1 MKSVRKFHSTKIK
14 QSMKFGNL
22 IKCAAWTAALAS
34 VFACAK
40 EVGPGY
46 EEGLP
51 VTSLKMSISAPGQ
64 DKIDISTKATEAVE
78 SAVEQIAIFF
88 YKANDAEAMP
98 IVSEITPT
106 FNSNDG
112 SNYKYD
118 IVIPAADL
126 EEMRSGKWYMYAVAN
141 YGKGFFPVDL
151 NALKGLTRT
160 AFLNYCITKQNNALD
175 ILETSVLMSGKYCA
189 AGKTYDQCDG
199 SLDIKP
205 GENILDG
212 IIRLRRSVA
221 KITFEFVNGSHTI
234 AGTTTT
240 AHVTFKPE
248 SYGLYEYSRSCT
260 LIERDWKD
268 DIEYKGDLSVSEE
281 NRFHNGSDFPVTG
294 NKFEFYMPENA
305 QTGNVK
311 GNPTGGWTY
320 FNREERN
327 SDGVE
332 DPTQEQY
339 NTFKYAPKHGT
350 FVAVKGTISIPE
362 ENYSGDVTYY
372 IHLGNFRKL
381 TEDFTVRRNYH
392 YTYTITVNGVDKII
406 AEAKAEDSSEI
417 QPGAEGN
424 ITHTTDAYLDVRLD
438 SHYETVLLKVEAN
451 VDAGTYA
458 VRVNSPYS
466 KNILVKSTDSDADFE
481 AKKKDLDYGWIR
493 FGKPATTTAAGNKAY
508 RSYPGYA
515 NTTDVFGLISDL
527 QSTSTTKTYWSKDT
541 YEGKTYYYTIAYV
554 NEYYYEDKMP
564 TDDAGKTAELK
575 KFINAD
581 DRTMSVILGPN
592 VFESKD
598 GHSTYTDLTHGFFN
612 ISQRS
617 IKTFYDLSV
626 ENPFGIE
633 QIEETGATKNYKI
646 NYSLGDWNN
655 YDKDKSDTD
664 NGYLNIPDRFT
675 NGSSSWNSYISNG
688 FYQSVALSK
697 DYAVYQ
703 CLSRNRD
710 ENGNGTIDASE
721 VKWYL
726 PAVNQCT
733 YYWFGMNS
741 LPEDAR
747 ITLED
752 RKENSYWSSTK
763 AHAKWWAAEGS
774 AYGPNDNTENKVR
787 CVRSLK
793 TYNDPATD
801 VSVYDETNRVVTMKG
816 MDEKSV
822 RAAGTVTGEY
832 ASHYR
837 GSEFDILPSSFQI
850 AERNLQ
856 RRDTLGTTGTEY
868 ATEVKFTND
877 DMKNPNKTSC
887 VSYSEA
893 TDGSDKGKW
902 RVPNEKELTVI
913 LKWLRDDDS
922 DTAVASLNKVASRTL
937 YKRHPQGS
945 NINMV
950 YYILKSATKDE
961 NTRRYP
967 LIITTGDGI
976 TTDFRVRCVRD
987 VVK

>member
-1 MKSVRKFHSTKIK
+1 
-14 QSMKFGNL
+14 MKFGNL
-22 IKCAAWTAALAS
+22 IKCAAWIAALAS

-51 VTSLKMSISAPGQ
+51 VTSIKMSISAPGQ
-64 DKIDISTKATEAVE
+64 DKVDISTKATEAVE

-88 YKANDAEAMP
+88 YKANDANAMP

-106 FNSNDG
+106 FASNVG
-112 SNYKYD
+112 SNYQYN
-118 IVIPAADL
+118 IVIPATDL

-141 YGKGFFPVDL
+141 YGKGFFPVDI
-151 NALKGLTRT
+151 NALKGLNRSE
-160 AFLNYCITKQNNALD
+160 FLDYCITKQNNALD
-175 ILETSVLMSGKYCA
+175 ILETSVLMSGKYCS

-205 GENILDG
+205 GENKLDG

-221 KITFEFVNGSHTI
+221 KITFKFVNGSHTI

-240 AHVTFKPE
+240 ANVTFKPE

-260 LIERDWKD
+260 LMERDWND
-268 DIEYKGDLSVSEE
+268 DIAYMGDLSVSEE

-294 NKFEFYMPENA
+294 SQFAFYMPENA
-305 QTGNVK
+305 QTRNVK
-311 GNPTGGWTY
+311 GTPDKGWTY

-332 DPTQEQY
+332 NPTQEQY

-372 IHLGNFRKL
+372 IHLGNFKRSAD
-381 TEDFTVRRNYH
+381 DFTVRRNYH
-392 YTYTITVNGVDKII
+392 YTYTITVNGVDNII

-438 SHYETVLLKVEAN
+438 SHYETVLLKVKAD

-458 VRVNSPYS
+458 IRVNSPYS
-466 KNILVKSTDSDADFE
+466 KNVMVKSTDDPADFE

-493 FGKPATTTAAGNKAY
+493 FGKPAANKGY
-508 RSYPGYA
+508 RSYPGVS
-515 NTTDVFGLISDL
+515 NTTDVFGLIADL
-527 QSTSTTKTYWSKDT
+527 QSANTTKTYWSKDT
-541 YEGKTYYYTIAYV
+541 YNGEAYYYTIAYV
-554 NEYYYEDKMP
+554 NEYYYEDKMNNAADK
-564 TDDAGKTAELK
+564 TDELK

-626 ENPFGIE
+626 VNPFGIE
-633 QIEETGATKNYKI
+633 QIEETAAT
-646 NYSLGDWNN
+646 NN
-655 YDKDKSDTD
+655 YGGTGTNSD
-664 NGYLNIPDRFT
+664 NGYANNPKFSTSTSSLVTSNKWSTYVT
-675 NGSSSWNSYISNG
+675 NGFNG
-688 FYQSVALSK
+688 NVKMGNDA
-697 DYAVYQ
+697 AEYQ
-703 CLSRNRD
+703 CLLRNRD
-710 ENGNGTIDASE
+710 ENGNGRIDASE
-721 VKWYL
+721 IKWYL

-747 ITLED
+747 IKLED
-752 RKENSYWSSTK
+752 RVENSYWNSTK

-774 AYGPNDNTENKVR
+774 AYGPNESSENKVR

-793 TYNDPATD
+793 TYDAAATD
-801 VSVYDETNRVVTMKG
+801 VSVYDPKNRVVTMKG

-945 NINMV
+945 STNMV
-950 YYILKSATKDE
+950 YYILKSATRDE

>member
-1 MKSVRKFHSTKIK
+1 
-14 QSMKFGNL
+14 MKFGNL

-51 VTSLKMSISAPGQ
+51 VTSIKMSISAPGQ
-64 DKIDISTKATEAVE
+64 DKIDISTKASEAVE
-78 SAVEQIAIFF
+78 STVEQIAIFF

-106 FNSNDG
+106 FNSNEG

-141 YGKGFFPVDL
+141 YGKGFFPVDI
-151 NALKGLTRT
+151 NALKGLTRSQ
-160 AFLNYCITKQNNALD
+160 FLDYCITKKNNALD

-205 GENILDG
+205 GVNKLDG

-221 KITFEFVNGSHTI
+221 KITFKFVNGSHPI
-234 AGTTTT
+234 AGTTNT

-260 LIERDWKD
+260 LVERDWKD
-268 DIEYKGDLSVSEE
+268 DIEYKGDLNVTEE
-281 NRFHNGSDFPVTG
+281 NRFHNGSDFQITG
-294 NKFEFYMPENA
+294 SQFEFYMPENA
-305 QTGNVK
+305 QTRNVK
-311 GNPTGGWTY
+311 GDPTGGWTY

-332 DPTQEQY
+332 DPTHEQY

-372 IHLGNFRKL
+372 IHLGNFRTL
-381 TEDFTVRRNYH
+381 TKDFTVRRNYH

-458 VRVNSPYS
+458 VRINSPYS
-466 KNILVKSTDSDADFE
+466 HNVMVKSTDSAADFE
-481 AKKKDLDYGWIR
+481 AKKKNLDYGWIR
-493 FGKPATTTAAGNKAY
+493 FGKPATTPAAGNKAY
-508 RSYPGYA
+508 RSYPGKD
-515 NTTDVFGLISDL
+515 NTADVFDLISDL

-554 NEYYYEDKMP
+554 NEYYYEDKMNAVGA
-564 TDDAGKTAELK
+564 DKTAVLK
-575 KFINAD
+575 QFINAD

-598 GHSTYTDLTHGFFN
+598 GHNTYTDLTHGFFN

-626 ENPFGIE
+626 ANPFGIE
-633 QIEETGATKNYKI
+633 QIEETAATKNYKI

>member
-51 VTSLKMSISAPGQ
+51 VSSIKMSISAPGQ

-106 FNSNDG
+106 FNSNVG

-141 YGKGFFPVDL
+141 YGKGFFPVDI
-151 NALKGLTRT
+151 NALKGLTRSQ
-160 AFLNYCITKQNNALD
+160 FLNYCITKQNNALD

-205 GENILDG
+205 GENKLDG
-212 IIRLRRSVA
+212 VIRLRRSVA

-260 LIERDWKD
+260 LVERDWKD
-268 DIEYKGDLSVSEE
+268 DIEYKGDLNVTEE
-281 NRFHNGSDFPVTG
+281 NRFHNGSDFPITG
-294 NKFEFYMPENA
+294 SQFVFYMPENA
-305 QTGNVK
+305 QTRNVK
-311 GNPTGGWTY
+311 GDPTGGWTY

-372 IHLGNFRKL
+372 IHLGNFSTKG
-381 TEDFTVRRNYH
+381 DIVGSNNNFTVRRNYH

-406 AEAKAEDSSEI
+406 AEAKATDGVEI

-458 VRVNSPYS
+458 VRINSPYS
-466 KNILVKSTDSDADFE
+466 HNVMVKSTDSAADFE

-508 RSYPGYA
+508 RSYPGKD

-541 YEGKTYYYTIAYV
+541 YDGKTYYYTIAYV

-564 TDDAGKTAELK
+564 ADDAGKTAELK

-633 QIEETGATKNYKI
+633 QIEETAATSDYKI
-646 NYSLGDWNN
+646 DYSYSNRKD
-655 YDKDKSDTD
+655 YDKDKSDND

-675 NGSSSWNSYISNG
+675 SGSSSWNSYVSNG

-697 DYAVYQ
+697 NYAVYQ

-710 ENGNGTIDASE
+710 ENGNGKIDGE
-721 VKWYL
+721 ELKWYL

-747 ITLED
+747 IKMET
-752 RKENSYWSSTK
+752 RQTNNYWSSTSGF
-763 AHAKWWAAEGS
+763 ATWWAAEGS
-774 AYGPNDNTENKVR
+774 AYGAKEGTCQVR

-793 TYNDPATD
+793 SYNDPASD
-801 VSVYDETNRVVTMKG
+801 VSKYDPSTRIVTMLG
-816 MDEKSV
+816 MDHRSV
-822 RAAGTVTGEY
+822 REAGTVTGEFDE
-832 ASHYR
+832 HER
-837 GSEFDILPSSFQI
+837 GTIYDVLPSSFQI
-850 AERNLQ
+850 AKNNL
-856 RRDTLGTTGTEY
+856 DKT
-868 ATEVKFTND
+868 FTND
-877 DMKNPNKTSC
+877 QMKKVVDANS
-887 VSYSEA
+887 A
-893 TDGSDKGKW
+893 TCSDYYEDTNGSDKGQW
-902 RVPNEKELTVI
+902 RVPNEKELTLI
-913 LKWLRDDDS
+913 LKWLRTDS
-922 DTAVASLNKVASRTL
+922 NYSTTTNLKKLASRS
-937 YKRHPQGS
+937 YYQRHDSGD
-945 NINMV
+945 NMV
-950 YYILKSATKDE
+950 YYIVGDSVDGMF
-961 NTRRYP
+961 
-967 LIITTGDGI
+967 ITTSDQ
-976 TTDFRVRCVRD
+976 TTSGFKVRCVRD

>member
-1 MKSVRKFHSTKIK
+1 
-14 QSMKFGNL
+14 MKFGNL
-22 IKCAAWTAALAS
+22 IKCAAWIAALAS

-51 VTSLKMSISAPGQ
+51 VTSIKMSISAPGQ
-64 DKIDISTKATEAVE
+64 DKVNISTKATEAVE

-88 YKANDAEAMP
+88 YKANDANAMP

-106 FNSNDG
+106 FASNVG
-112 SNYKYD
+112 SNYQYN
-118 IVIPAADL
+118 IVIPATDL

-141 YGKGFFPVDL
+141 YGKGFFPVDI
-151 NALKGLTRT
+151 NALKGLNRSE
-160 AFLNYCITKQNNALD
+160 FLDYCITKQNNALD
-175 ILETSVLMSGKYCA
+175 ILETSVLMSGKYCP

-205 GENILDG
+205 GENKLDG

-221 KITFEFVNGSHTI
+221 KITFKFVNGSHTI

-240 AHVTFKPE
+240 AQVTFKPE

-260 LIERDWKD
+260 LMERDNWKD
-268 DIEYKGDLSVSEE
+268 DFPYMGDTKVSEE
-281 NRFHNGSDFPVTG
+281 NRFHNGSDFPIVG
-294 NKFEFYMPENA
+294 SQFDFYMPENV
-305 QTGNVK
+305 QTRNVK
-311 GNPTGGWTY
+311 GTPDNGWTY

-332 DPTQEQY
+332 NPTQEQY

-372 IHLGNFRKL
+372 IHLGNFTKSAD
-381 TEDFTVRRNYH
+381 DFTVRRNYH
-392 YTYTITVNGVDKII
+392 YTYTITVNGVDNII
-406 AEAKAEDSSEI
+406 AEAKAEDSGEI

-438 SHYETVLLKVEAN
+438 SHYETVLLKVKAD

-458 VRVNSPYS
+458 IRVNSPYS
-466 KNILVKSTDSDADFE
+466 KNVMVKSTDDIE
-481 AKKKDLDYGWIR
+481 AKKKALDYGWIR
-493 FGKPATTTAAGNKAY
+493 FGKPATTTADGNKGY
-508 RSYPGYA
+508 RSFPGVS
-515 NTTDVFGLISDL
+515 NTTTDVFGLIADL
-527 QSTSTTKTYWSKDT
+527 QSENTTKTYWSKDT
-541 YEGKTYYYTIAYV
+541 YNGEAYYYTIAYV

-564 TDDAGKTAELK
+564 ADDAGKTAELK

-626 ENPFGIE
+626 ANPFGIE
-633 QIEETGATKNYKI
+633 QIEETEKTSNYKKERSS
-646 NYSLGDWNN
+646 YFSSD
-655 YDKDKSDTD
+655 YDKEKSDHD
-664 NGYLNIPDRFT
+664 NGYANIPDRFI

-688 FYQSVALSK
+688 FYQSVALSNN
-697 DYAVYQ
+697 YAVYQ

-710 ENGNGTIDASE
+710 EDGDGIIDGE
-721 VKWYL
+721 ELKWYL

-733 YYWFGMNS
+733 YYWLGMNS

-747 ITLED
+747 INIEPRTT
-752 RKENSYWSSTK
+752 NNYWSSTSSF
-763 AHAKWWAAEGS
+763 ATWWAAEGS
-774 AYGPNDNTENKVR
+774 AYGAKEGTCHVR

-793 TYNDPATD
+793 SYNDSASE
-801 VSVYDETNRVVTMKG
+801 VSEYDSNTRIVTMLG
-816 MDEKSV
+816 MDHRSV
-822 RAAGTVTGEY
+822 REAGTVTGEFDE
-832 ASHYR
+832 HER
-837 GSEFDILPSSFQI
+837 GTVYDVLPSSFQI
-850 AERNLQ
+850 AKNNL
-856 RRDTLGTTGTEY
+856 DKT
-868 ATEVKFTND
+868 FTND
-877 DMKNPNKTSC
+877 QMKKVVDANS
-887 VSYSEA
+887 A
-893 TDGSDKGKW
+893 TCSDYYEGTNGSDKGQW
-902 RVPNEKELTVI
+902 RVPNEKELTLI
-913 LKWLRDDDS
+913 LKWLRTDS
-922 DTAVASLNKVASRTL
+922 NYGTTKNLKMLASRS
-937 YKRHPQGS
+937 YYQRHNS
-945 NINMV
+945 SYNMV
-950 YYILKSATKDE
+950 YYIVGDS
-961 NTRRYP
+961 NNGMF
-967 LIITTGDGI
+967 ITTSDQTKTG
-976 TTDFRVRCVRD
+976 FKVRCVRD

>member
-1 MKSVRKFHSTKIK
+1 
-14 QSMKFGNL
+14 MKFGNL
-22 IKCAAWTAALAS
+22 IKCAAWIAALAS

-51 VTSLKMSISAPGQ
+51 VTSIKMSISAPGQ
-64 DKIDISTKATEAVE
+64 DKVDISTKATEAVE

-88 YKANDAEAMP
+88 YKANDEKALP

-106 FNSNDG
+106 FASNVG
-112 SNYKYD
+112 SNYKYN
-118 IVIPAADL
+118 IVIPAQDL

-141 YGKGFFPVDL
+141 YGKGFFPVDI
-151 NALKGLTRT
+151 NALKGLNRSE
-160 AFLNYCITKQNNALD
+160 FLDYCITKQNNALD

-199 SLDIKP
+199 TLDIKP

-221 KITFEFVNGSHTI
+221 KITFKFVNGSHTI

-240 AHVTFKPE
+240 ANVTFKPE

-260 LIERDWKD
+260 LMERDWND
-268 DIEYKGDLSVSEE
+268 DIAYMGDLSVSEE

-294 NKFEFYMPENA
+294 SQFVFYMPENA
-305 QTGNVK
+305 QTRNVK
-311 GNPTGGWTY
+311 GTPDKGWTY

-332 DPTQEQY
+332 NPNQEQY

-372 IHLGNFRKL
+372 IHLGNF
-381 TEDFTVRRNYH
+381 TESADDFTVRRNYH
-392 YTYTITVNGVDKII
+392 YTYTIKVNGVDNII

-438 SHYETVLLKVEAN
+438 SHYETVLLKVKAD

-458 VRVNSPYS
+458 VKVNSPYS
-466 KNILVKSTDSDADFE
+466 KNVMVKSTDSPANFE
-481 AKKKDLDYGWIR
+481 AKKKNLDYGWIR
-493 FGKPATTTAAGNKAY
+493 FGKPAANKGY
-508 RSYPGYA
+508 RSYPGVS
-515 NTTDVFGLISDL
+515 NTTDVFRLIADL
-527 QSTSTTKTYWSKDT
+527 KSANTTKTYWSKDT
-541 YEGKTYYYTIAYV
+541 YNGEAYYYTIAYV
-554 NEYYYEDKMP
+554 NEYYYEDNMNNAA
-564 TDDAGKTAELK
+564 DKTAELK

-626 ENPFGIE
+626 ANPFGIE
-633 QIEETGATKNYKI
+633 QIEETAATSKYEGTGND
-646 NYSLGDWNN
+646 S
-655 YDKDKSDTD
+655 D
-664 NGYLNIPDRFT
+664 NGYANNPAY
-675 NGSSSWNSYISNG
+675 SSSSIFGVTKYSWSDYISNG
-688 FYQSVALSK
+688 FNGHVQMAK
-697 DYAVYQ
+697 DNAEYQ

-710 ENGNGTIDASE
+710 ENGDGKIDGE
-721 VKWYL
+721 ELKWYL
-726 PAVNQCT
+726 PSVNQCA

-747 ITLED
+747 IELID
-752 RKENSYWSSTK
+752 RKENSYWTSTK

-774 AYGPNDNTENKVR
+774 AYGPNDKSSNKVR

-793 TYNDPATD
+793 TYNAVTTD
-801 VSVYDETNRVVTMKG
+801 VSVYDATNRVVTMKG

-832 ASHYR
+832 ATHYR
-837 GSEFDILPSSFQI
+837 GSELDVLPSSFQI
-850 AERNLQ
+850 ATRNLQ
-856 RRDTLGTTGTEY
+856 QRDTPGGTGTD
-868 ATEVKFTND
+868 EVKFTNE
-877 DMKNPNKTSC
+877 DMKNPNKSSC
-887 VSYSEA
+887 ASYFEA
-893 TDGSDKGKW
+893 ADGSDKGKW
-902 RVPNEKELTVI
+902 RVPNEEELTLI
-913 LKWLRDDDS
+913 LKWLRDDNNYGGKDRL
-922 DTAVASLNKVASRTL
+922 DKVASRTA
-937 YKRHPQGS
+937 YNRHDSTGD
-945 NINMV
+945 MV
-950 YYILKSATKDE
+950 YYILISASGDK
-961 NTRRYP
+961 P
-967 LIITTGDGI
+967 LIITTGDATGKI
-976 TTDFRVRCVRD
+976 KEFRVRCVRD
-987 VVK
+987 IVK

>member
-1 MKSVRKFHSTKIK
+1 
-14 QSMKFGNL
+14 MKFGNL
-22 IKCAAWTAALAS
+22 IKCAAWIAALAS

-51 VTSLKMSISAPGQ
+51 VTSIKMSISAPGQ
-64 DKIDISTKATEAVE
+64 DKIDISTKASEAVE

-88 YKANDAEAMP
+88 YKANDANAMP
-98 IVSEITPT
+98 IVSEITPA
-106 FNSNDG
+106 FASNVG
-112 SNYKYD
+112 SNYQYN
-118 IVIPAADL
+118 IVIPATDL
-126 EEMRSGKWYMYAVAN
+126 EEMRSGKWFMYAVAN
-141 YGKGFFPVDL
+141 YGKGFFPVDI
-151 NALKGLTRT
+151 NALKGLNRNQ
-160 AFLNYCITKQNNALD
+160 FLDYCITKQNNALD
-175 ILETSVLMSGKYCA
+175 ILETSVLMSGKYCS

-205 GENILDG
+205 GENKLDG

-221 KITFEFVNGSHTI
+221 KITFKFVNGSHTHTV

-260 LIERDWKD
+260 LMERDWND
-268 DIEYKGDLSVSEE
+268 DIAYMGDLSVSEE

-294 NKFEFYMPENA
+294 SQFVFYMPENV
-305 QTGNVK
+305 QTRNVK
-311 GNPTGGWTY
+311 GTPDNGWTY

-332 DPTQEQY
+332 NPTQEQY

-372 IHLGNFRKL
+372 IHLGNFTKSAD
-381 TEDFTVRRNYH
+381 DFTVRRNYH
-392 YTYTITVNGVDKII
+392 YTYTITVNGVDNII
-406 AEAKAEDSSEI
+406 AEAKAEDSGEI

-438 SHYETVLLKVEAN
+438 SHYETVLLKVKAD

-466 KNILVKSTDSDADFE
+466 KNVMVKSTDSPTDLD

-493 FGKPATTTAAGNKAY
+493 FGKPAANKGY
-508 RSYPGYA
+508 RSYPGVS
-515 NTTDVFGLISDL
+515 NTTDVFGLIADL
-527 QSTSTTKTYWSKDT
+527 QSANTTKTYWSKDT
-541 YEGKTYYYTIAYV
+541 YNGEAYYYTIAYV
-554 NEYYYEDKMP
+554 NEYYYEDKMNNAA
-564 TDDAGKTAELK
+564 DKTAELK

-626 ENPFGIE
+626 ANPFGIE
-633 QIEETGATKNYKI
+633 QIEETAPTSDYKI
-646 NYSLGDWNN
+646 DYSYSNRNN

-675 NGSSSWNSYISNG
+675 SGSSSWNSYISNG
-688 FYQSVALSK
+688 FYQSVALSNN
-697 DYAVYQ
+697 YAVYQ

-710 ENGNGTIDASE
+710 EDGDGKIDANE
-721 VKWYL
+721 MKWYL
-726 PAVNQCT
+726 PAVHQCT

-747 ITLED
+747 IKMEP
-752 RKENSYWSSTK
+752 RKTNNYWSSTSGF
-763 AHAKWWAAEGS
+763 ATWWAAEGS
-774 AYGPNDNTENKVR
+774 AYGAKEGTCQVR

-793 TYNDPATD
+793 SYKDPASE
-801 VSVYDETNRVVTMKG
+801 VSEYDSKTRIVTMLG
-816 MDEKSV
+816 MDHRSV
-822 RAAGTVTGEY
+822 REAGTVTGEFDE
-832 ASHYR
+832 HER
-837 GSEFDILPSSFQI
+837 GTVYDVLPSSFQI
-850 AERNLQ
+850 AKNNL
-856 RRDTLGTTGTEY
+856 DKT
-868 ATEVKFTND
+868 FTND
-877 DMKNPNKTSC
+877 QMMKVVDANS
-887 VSYSEA
+887 A
-893 TDGSDKGKW
+893 TCSDYYEGTNGSDKGQW
-902 RVPNEKELTVI
+902 RVPNEKELTLI
-913 LKWLRDDDS
+913 LKWLRTDS
-922 DTAVASLNKVASRTL
+922 NYGTTKNLKMLASRS
-937 YKRHPQGS
+937 YYQRHNS
-945 NINMV
+945 SDNMV
-950 YYILKSATKDE
+950 YYIVGDSNDGMF
-961 NTRRYP
+961 
-967 LIITTGDGI
+967 ITTSDQTKTG
-976 TTDFRVRCVRD
+976 FKVRCVRD

>member
-1 MKSVRKFHSTKIK
+1 
-14 QSMKFGNL
+14 MKFGNL
-22 IKCAAWTAALAS
+22 IKCAAWIAALAS

-51 VTSLKMSISAPGQ
+51 VTSIKMSISAPGQ
-64 DKIDISTKATEAVE
+64 DKVNISTKATEAVE

-88 YKANDAEAMP
+88 YKANDANAMP
-98 IVSEITPT
+98 IVSEITPA
-106 FNSNDG
+106 FASNVG
-112 SNYKYD
+112 SNYQYN
-118 IVIPAADL
+118 IVIPATDL

-141 YGKGFFPVDL
+141 YGKGFFPVDI
-151 NALKGLTRT
+151 NALKGLTRSQ
-160 AFLNYCITKQNNALD
+160 FLDYCITKQNNALD

-221 KITFEFVNGSHTI
+221 KITFKFVNGSHPI
-234 AGTTTT
+234 AGTTNT

-260 LIERDWKD
+260 LMERDNWKD
-268 DIEYKGDLSVSEE
+268 DFPYMGDTKVSEE
-281 NRFHNGSDFPVTG
+281 NRFHNGSDFPIMG
-294 NKFEFYMPENA
+294 SQFDFYMPENA
-305 QTGNVK
+305 QTRNVK
-311 GNPTGGWTY
+311 GNPDNGWTY

-327 SDGVE
+327 SDGVKN
-332 DPTQEQY
+332 PTQEQY

-372 IHLGNFRKL
+372 IHLGNFTKSAD
-381 TEDFTVRRNYH
+381 DFTVRRNYH

-406 AEAKAEDSSEI
+406 AEAKAEDGSEI

-438 SHYETVLLKVEAN
+438 SHYETVLLKVKTD

-458 VRVNSPYS
+458 IRVNSPYS
-466 KNILVKSTDSDADFE
+466 KNVMVKSTDSPVDFD

-493 FGKPATTTAAGNKAY
+493 FGKPATTTADGNKGY
-508 RSYPGYA
+508 RSFPGVS
-515 NTTDVFGLISDL
+515 NTTTDVFGLIADL
-527 QSTSTTKTYWSKDT
+527 QSENTTKTYWSKDT
-541 YEGKTYYYTIAYV
+541 YNGEAYYYTIAYV

-564 TDDAGKTAELK
+564 ADDAGKTAELK

-626 ENPFGIE
+626 ANPFGIE
-633 QIEETGATKNYKI
+633 QIEETEKTSNYKKERSS
-646 NYSLGDWNN
+646 YFSSD
-655 YDKDKSDTD
+655 YDKEKSDHD
-664 NGYLNIPDRFT
+664 NGYANIPDRFI

-688 FYQSVALSK
+688 FYQSVALSNN
-697 DYAVYQ
+697 YAVYQ

-710 ENGNGTIDASE
+710 EDGDGIIDGE
-721 VKWYL
+721 ELKWYL

-733 YYWFGMNS
+733 YYWLGMNS

-747 ITLED
+747 INIEPRTT
-752 RKENSYWSSTK
+752 NNYWSSTSSF
-763 AHAKWWAAEGS
+763 ATWWAAEGS
-774 AYGPNDNTENKVR
+774 AYGAKEGTCHVR

-793 TYNDPATD
+793 SYNDPASE
-801 VSVYDETNRVVTMKG
+801 VSEYDSNTRIVTMLG
-816 MDEKSV
+816 MDHRSV
-822 RAAGTVTGEY
+822 REAGTVTGEFDE
-832 ASHYR
+832 HER
-837 GSEFDILPSSFQI
+837 GTVYDVLPSSFQI
-850 AERNLQ
+850 AKNNL
-856 RRDTLGTTGTEY
+856 DKT
-868 ATEVKFTND
+868 FTND
-877 DMKNPNKTSC
+877 QMKKVVDANS
-887 VSYSEA
+887 A
-893 TDGSDKGKW
+893 TCSDYYEGTNGSDKGQW
-902 RVPNEKELTVI
+902 RVPNEKELTLI
-913 LKWLRDDDS
+913 LKWLRTDS
-922 DTAVASLNKVASRTL
+922 NYGTTKNLKMLASRS
-937 YKRHPQGS
+937 YYQRHNS
-945 NINMV
+945 SYNMV
-950 YYILKSATKDE
+950 YYIVGDS
-961 NTRRYP
+961 NNGMF
-967 LIITTGDGI
+967 ITTSDQTKTG
-976 TTDFRVRCVRD
+976 FKVRCVRD

>member
-1 MKSVRKFHSTKIK
+1 
-14 QSMKFGNL
+14 MKFGNL
-22 IKCAAWTAALAS
+22 IKCAAWIAALAS

-51 VTSLKMSISAPGQ
+51 VTSIKMSISAPGQ
-64 DKIDISTKATEAVE
+64 DKIDISTKASEAVE

-88 YKANDAEAMP
+88 YKANDANAMP

-106 FNSNDG
+106 FASNVG
-112 SNYKYD
+112 SNYKYN
-118 IVIPAADL
+118 IVIPAQDL

-141 YGKGFFPVDL
+141 YGKGFFPVDI
-151 NALKGLTRT
+151 NALKGLNRSE
-160 AFLNYCITKQNNALD
+160 FLDYCITKQNNALD

-189 AGKTYDQCDG
+189 TGKTYDQCDG

-205 GENILDG
+205 GENKLDG

-221 KITFEFVNGSHTI
+221 KITFKFVNGSHTI

-240 AHVTFKPE
+240 ANVTFKPE

-260 LIERDWKD
+260 LMERDWND
-268 DIEYKGDLSVSEE
+268 DIAYMGDLSVSEE

-294 NKFEFYMPENA
+294 SQFAFYMPENA
-305 QTGNVK
+305 QTRNVK
-311 GNPTGGWTY
+311 GTPDKGWTY

-332 DPTQEQY
+332 NPTQEQY

-372 IHLGNFRKL
+372 IHLGNFKRSAD
-381 TEDFTVRRNYH
+381 DFTVRRNYH
-392 YTYTITVNGVDKII
+392 YTYTITVNGVDNII

-438 SHYETVLLKVEAN
+438 SHYETVLLKVKAD

-458 VRVNSPYS
+458 IRVNSPYS
-466 KNILVKSTDSDADFE
+466 KNVMVKSTDDPADFE

-493 FGKPATTTAAGNKAY
+493 FGKPAANKGY
-508 RSYPGYA
+508 RSYPGVS
-515 NTTDVFGLISDL
+515 NTTDVFGLIADL
-527 QSTSTTKTYWSKDT
+527 QSANTTKTYWSKDT
-541 YEGKTYYYTIAYV
+541 YNGEAYYYTIAYV
-554 NEYYYEDKMP
+554 NEYYYEDKMNNAA
-564 TDDAGKTAELK
+564 DKTAELK

-626 ENPFGIE
+626 ANPFGIE
-633 QIEETGATKNYKI
+633 QIEETAAT
-646 NYSLGDWNN
+646 NN
-655 YDKDKSDTD
+655 YGGTGTNSD
-664 NGYLNIPDRFT
+664 NGYANNPKFSTSTSSLVTSNKWSTYVT
-675 NGSSSWNSYISNG
+675 NGFNG
-688 FYQSVALSK
+688 NVKMGNDA
-697 DYAVYQ
+697 AEYQ
-703 CLSRNRD
+703 CLLRNRD
-710 ENGNGTIDASE
+710 ENGNGRIDASE
-721 VKWYL
+721 IKWYL

-747 ITLED
+747 IKLED
-752 RKENSYWSSTK
+752 RVENSYWNSTK

-774 AYGPNDNTENKVR
+774 AYGPNESSENKVR

-793 TYNDPATD
+793 TYDAAATD
-801 VSVYDETNRVVTMKG
+801 VSVYDPKNRVVTMKG

-945 NINMV
+945 STNMV
-950 YYILKSATKDE
+950 YYILKSATRDE

>member
-1 MKSVRKFHSTKIK
+1 
-14 QSMKFGNL
+14 MKFGNL
-22 IKCAAWTAALAS
+22 IKCAAWIAALAS

-51 VTSLKMSISAPGQ
+51 VTSIKMSISAPGQ
-64 DKIDISTKATEAVE
+64 DKIDISTKASEAVE

-88 YKANDAEAMP
+88 YKANDANAMP

-106 FNSNDG
+106 FASNVG
-112 SNYKYD
+112 SNYKYN
-118 IVIPAADL
+118 IVIPTADL

-141 YGKGFFPVDL
+141 YGKGFFPVDV
-151 NALKGLTRT
+151 NALKGLTRSQ
-160 AFLNYCITKQNNALD
+160 FLDYCITKQNNALD

-221 KITFEFVNGSHTI
+221 KITFQFVNGSHTI

-260 LIERDWKD
+260 LMERDWKD
-268 DIEYKGDLSVSEE
+268 DIAYKGDLNVSEE
-281 NRFHNGSDFPVTG
+281 NRFHNGSDFPIVG
-294 NKFEFYMPENA
+294 SQFAFYMPENA
-305 QTGNVK
+305 QTKNVK

-332 DPTQEQY
+332 NPTQEQY

-372 IHLGNFRKL
+372 IHLGNFKNNPG
-381 TEDFTVRRNYH
+381 DFTVRRNYH

-438 SHYETVLLKVEAN
+438 SHYETVLLKVEAD
-451 VDAGTYA
+451 VDASTYA
-458 VRVNSPYS
+458 VRVNSPYT
-466 KNILVKSTDSDADFE
+466 KNVMVKSTDSPADFE
-481 AKKKDLDYGWIR
+481 AKTKDLDYGWIR
-493 FGKPATTTAAGNKAY
+493 FGKPAANKGY
-508 RSYPGYA
+508 ISYPGEDK
-515 NTTDVFGLISDL
+515 TTDIFGLITDL
-527 QSTSTTKTYWSKDT
+527 QNKNEKYWLKGTYTESGQTTAKD
-541 YEGKTYYYTIAYV
+541 YYYTIAYV
-554 NEYYYEDKMP
+554 NEYYYEDKMNNAA
-564 TDDAGKTAELK
+564 DKTAELK

-626 ENPFGIE
+626 ANPFGIE
-633 QIEETGATKNYKI
+633 QIEETAATKNYKI
-646 NYSLGDWNN
+646 NSSLGNWNN

-747 ITLED
+747 IILED
-752 RKENSYWSSTK
+752 RVENSYWNSTN

-801 VSVYDETNRVVTMKG
+801 VSVYDPTNRVVTMKG

-850 AERNLQ
+850 ANRNLQ
-856 RRDTLGTTGTEY
+856 QGDTLGTTST
-868 ATEVKFTND
+868 TEVKFTNE
-877 DMKNPNKTSC
+877 DMKNPNKSSC
-887 VSYSEA
+887 ASYSEA

-913 LKWLRDDDS
+913 LKCLRDDDS

-945 NINMV
+945 KIDMV
-950 YYILKSATKDE
+950 YYILKSTAG
-961 NTRRYP
+961 P
-967 LIITTGDGI
+967 LIITTGDGV

>member
-1 MKSVRKFHSTKIK
+1 
-14 QSMKFGNL
+14 MKFGNL
-22 IKCAAWTAALAS
+22 IKCAAWIAALAS

-51 VTSLKMSISAPGQ
+51 VTSIKMSISAPGQ
-64 DKIDISTKATEAVE
+64 DKINISTKATEAVE

-106 FNSNDG
+106 FNSNVG

-141 YGKGFFPVDL
+141 YGKGFFPVDI
-151 NALKGLTRT
+151 NALKGLTRSQ
-160 AFLNYCITKQNNALD
+160 FLDYCITKQNNALD
-175 ILETSVLMSGKYCA
+175 IIETSVLMSGKYCP

-205 GENILDG
+205 GENKLDG

-221 KITFEFVNGSHTI
+221 KITFVFKGGSHEVTSEG
-234 AGTTTT
+234 GTTTT

-260 LIERDWKD
+260 LMERDWTD
-268 DIEYKGDLSVSEE
+268 DIAYKGDLNVSEE
-281 NRFHNGSDFPVTG
+281 SRFHNGSDFPIVG
-294 NKFEFYMPENA
+294 SQFAFYMPENA
-305 QTGNVK
+305 QTNNVK

-332 DPTQEQY
+332 NPTQEQY

-372 IHLGNFRKL
+372 IHLGYFTNSAD
-381 TEDFTVRRNYH
+381 DFTVRRNYH

-406 AEAKAEDSSEI
+406 AEAKAEDGSEI

-466 KNILVKSTDSDADFE
+466 KNVMVKSTDSAADFE
-481 AKKKDLDYGWIR
+481 TKKKDLDYGWIR

-508 RSYPGYA
+508 RSYPGDA

-554 NEYYYEDKMP
+554 NEYYYEDKMNAVGA
-564 TDDAGKTAELK
+564 DKTAVLK
-575 KFINAD
+575 EFINAD

-633 QIEETGATKNYKI
+633 QIEETAET
-646 NYSLGDWNN
+646 
-655 YDKDKSDTD
+655 SDYGGTGTDPD
-664 NGYLNIPDRFT
+664 NGYKNNPTFSNSTSSWVTSNKWSTYVT
-675 NGSSSWNSYISNG
+675 NGFSGDVKMGNN
-688 FYQSVALSK
+688 A
-697 DYAVYQ
+697 AEYQ
-703 CLSRNRD
+703 CLLRNRD
-710 ENGNGTIDASE
+710 ENGNGRIDASE
-721 VKWYL
+721 IKWYL

-747 ITLED
+747 ITLKD
-752 RKENSYWSSTK
+752 REENSYWSSTK

-774 AYGPNDNTENKVR
+774 AYGPDDNTSNKVR

-793 TYNDPATD
+793 TYNADATD
-801 VSVYDETNRVVTMKG
+801 VSVYDPATRTVTMQG
-816 MDEKSV
+816 MDIRSLRNESI
-822 RAAGTVTGEY
+822 TGEY
-832 ASHYR
+832 SMHYR
-837 GSEFDILPSSFQI
+837 GQTGDALYSSFQI
-850 AERNLQ
+850 AKANLDKTFTRAQ
-856 RRDTLGTTGTEY
+856 MQDVVDANS
-868 ATEVKFTND
+868 ATCADYDE
-877 DMKNPNKTSC
+877 
-887 VSYSEA
+887 EA
-893 TDGSDKGKW
+893 DHSDKGQW
-902 RVPNEKELTVI
+902 RVPNEKELTLM
-913 LKWLRDDDS
+913 LKCLRDDKNS
-922 DTAVASLNKVASRTL
+922 DLTEELNKVASRTS
-937 YKRHPQGS
+937 YKRHDS
-945 NINMV
+945 SSLDMV
-950 YYILKSATKDE
+950 YYILKSTAG
-961 NTRRYP
+961 P
-967 LIITTGDGI
+967 LIITTGTGVQDG
-976 TTDFRVRCVRD
+976 FKVRCVRD

>member
-1 MKSVRKFHSTKIK
+1 
-14 QSMKFGNL
+14 MKFGNL
-22 IKCAAWTAALAS
+22 IKCAAWIAALAS

-51 VTSLKMSISAPGQ
+51 VTSIKMSISAPGQ
-64 DKIDISTKATEAVE
+64 DKINISTKATEAVE

-106 FNSNDG
+106 FNSNEG

-118 IVIPAADL
+118 IVIPAKDL

-141 YGKGFFPVDL
+141 YGKGFFPVDV
-151 NALKGLTRT
+151 NALKGLTRSE
-160 AFLNYCITKQNNALD
+160 FLDYCITKQNNALD
-175 ILETSVLMSGKYCA
+175 ILETAVLMSGKYCP

-260 LIERDWKD
+260 LMERDGWKD
-268 DIEYKGDLSVSEE
+268 EFPYKGDTKVSEE
-281 NRFHNGSDFPVTG
+281 NRFHNGSDFPIMG
-294 NKFEFYMPENA
+294 SQFAFYMPENA

-311 GNPTGGWTY
+311 GKPTGGWTY
-320 FNREERN
+320 FNREERESN
-327 SDGVE
+327 GKTN
-332 DPTQEQY
+332 PTQEQY
-339 NTFKYAPKHGT
+339 NEFRYAPKHGT

-372 IHLGNFRKL
+372 IHLGNFTKSAD
-381 TEDFTVRRNYH
+381 DFTVRRNYH
-392 YTYTITVNGVDKII
+392 YTYTITVNGVDNII
-406 AEAKAEDSSEI
+406 AEAKAEDGSEI

-458 VRVNSPYS
+458 IRVNSPYS
-466 KNILVKSTDSDADFE
+466 KNVMVKSTDSAVDFD
-481 AKKKDLDYGWIR
+481 AKKKNLDYGWIR
-493 FGKPATTTAAGNKAY
+493 FGKPTGNKGY
-508 RSYPGYA
+508 RSYPGVSG
-515 NTTDVFGLISDL
+515 TTDVFGLIADL
-527 QSTSTTKTYWSKDT
+527 QSTNTTKTYWSKDT
-541 YEGKTYYYTIAYV
+541 YNGETYYYTIAYV

-564 TDDAGKTAELK
+564 ADDAGKTAELK

-592 VFESKD
+592 VFESND

-626 ENPFGIE
+626 ANPFGIE
-633 QIEETGATKNYKI
+633 QVEETAVTSNYGGTGTD
-646 NYSLGDWNN
+646 S
-655 YDKDKSDTD
+655 D
-664 NGYLNIPDRFT
+664 NGYANNPT
-675 NGSSSWNSYISNG
+675 YSSSSIFGSVKKYSWSDYISNG
-688 FYQSVALSK
+688 FNGHVEMAK
-697 DYAVYQ
+697 NNAEYQ

-710 ENGNGTIDASE
+710 ENGDGKIDGE
-721 VKWYL
+721 ELKWYL

-747 ITLED
+747 IELPK
-752 RKENSYWSSTK
+752 RAVNNYWTSTFK
-763 AHAKWWAAEGS
+763 FATWWAAEGS
-774 AYGPNDNTENKVR
+774 AYGDKYVETGTSGNKVR

-793 TYNDPATD
+793 DYDKATSEISQFD
-801 VSVYDETNRVVTMKG
+801 VSTMVVTMVG
-816 MDEKSV
+816 MDSKSV
-822 RAAGTVTGEY
+822 REAGTVNDEV
-832 ASHYR
+832 AEHFR
-837 GSEFDILPSSFQI
+837 GSEHDVLPSSFKI
-850 AERNLQ
+850 AKKNLQ
-856 RRDTLGTTGTEY
+856 SGNSDRIFTSDELKTGTFCRDY
-868 ATEVKFTND
+868 
-877 DMKNPNKTSC
+877 
-887 VSYSEA
+887 YSEEA
-893 TDGSDKGKW
+893 GDSDKGKW
-902 RVPNEKELTVI
+902 RIPNEKELTLM
-913 LKWLRDDDS
+913 LKWLRKEKTYITTLRRLAAKTQYERHGSSDDM
-922 DTAVASLNKVASRTL
+922 
-937 YKRHPQGS
+937 
-945 NINMV
+945 I
-950 YYILKSATKDE
+950 YYITGTVTKKSDGTYDD
-961 NTRRYP
+961 N
-967 LIITTGDGI
+967 LIITTSARAQDMTEG
-976 TTDFRVRCVRD
+976 FKVRCVRD
-987 VVK
+987 IVK

>member
-1 MKSVRKFHSTKIK
+1 
-14 QSMKFGNL
+14 MKFGNL

-51 VTSLKMSISAPGQ
+51 VTSIKMSISAPGQ

-106 FNSNDG
+106 FNSNEG

-141 YGKGFFPVDL
+141 YGKGFFPVDV
-151 NALKGLTRT
+151 NALKGLTRSE
-160 AFLNYCITKQNNALD
+160 FLDYCITKQNNALD
-175 ILETSVLMSGKYCA
+175 IIETSVLMSGKYCPA
-189 AGKTYDQCDG
+189 NTDKKSYKTYDECDG

-221 KITFEFVNGSHTI
+221 KITFVFKGGSHEVTSEG
-234 AGTTTT
+234 GTTTT

-248 SYGLYEYSRSCT
+248 SYGLYEYSRSST
-260 LIERDWKD
+260 LMERDWND
-268 DIEYKGDLSVSEE
+268 FIEYKGDLNVSEE
-281 NRFHNGSDFPVTG
+281 NRFHNGSDFPITG
-294 NKFEFYMPENA
+294 NEFEFYMPENA
-305 QTGNVK
+305 QTANADPVLA
-311 GNPTGGWTY
+311 TEWRY
-320 FNREERN
+320 FNREERK

-332 DPTQEQY
+332 NPTQKQY
-339 NTFKYAPKHGT
+339 NEFKYAPKHGT

-372 IHLGNFRKL
+372 IHLGNFTKFAG
-381 TEDFTVRRNYH
+381 DFTVRRNYH
-392 YTYTITVNGVDKII
+392 YTYTITVNGVDNII
-406 AEAKAEDSSEI
+406 AEAKATDGVEI

-438 SHYETVLLKVEAN
+438 SHYETLLLKVEAN

-458 VRVNSPYS
+458 VRINSPYS
-466 KNILVKSTDSDADFE
+466 KNVMVKSTDSAADFE

-508 RSYPGYA
+508 RSYPGKD

-541 YEGKTYYYTIAYV
+541 YTEPGQTTAKDYYYTIAYV
-554 NEYYYEDKMP
+554 NEYYYEDKMNNAA
-564 TDDAGKTAELK
+564 DKTAELK

-592 VFESKD
+592 VYQSKD

-633 QIEETGATKNYKI
+633 QIEETAPTSNYRGTGT
-646 NYSLGDWNN
+646 NS
-655 YDKDKSDTD
+655 D
-664 NGYLNIPDRFT
+664 NGYANIPDY
-675 NGSSSWNSYISNG
+675 GSSSTWSAHVSNG
-688 FYQSVALSK
+688 FNGAVSMANQ
-697 DYAVYQ
+697 YAEHQ
-703 CLSRNRD
+703 CLLRNRD
-710 ENGNGTIDASE
+710 ENGNGKIDANE
-721 VKWYL
+721 LKWYL

-747 ITLED
+747 IKLED
-752 RKENSYWSSTK
+752 KQQNSYWNSTYSLG
-763 AHAKWWAAEGS
+763 KWWAAEGS
-774 AYGPNDNTENKVR
+774 AYGNTYQAGTNKVR

-793 TYNDPATD
+793 EYNQPSSEISEHDLATRTISIVGLD
-801 VSVYDETNRVVTMKG
+801 DRSLQATII
-816 MDEKSV
+816 
-822 RAAGTVTGEY
+822 TGEY

-837 GSEFDILPSSFQI
+837 GSEIDVLPRSFQV
-850 AERNLQ
+850 AKANLNTVL
-856 RRDTLGTTGTEY
+856 DSTGI
-868 ATEVKFTND
+868 VKI
-877 DMKNPNKTSC
+877 KNEKLC
-887 VSYSEA
+887 KDYYEA
-893 TDGSDKGKW
+893 ADGSDKGLW
-902 RVPNEKELTVI
+902 RIPNEKELTLM
-913 LKWLRDDDS
+913 LKWLRDK
-922 DTAVASLNKVASRTL
+922 TAPYGGSGLERVASRTKYIRHDYDDGKNKFGNDKVL
-937 YKRHPQGS
+937 YRE
-945 NINMV
+945 MV
-950 YYILKSATKDE
+950 YYIAGSGTGMF
-961 NTRRYP
+961 
-967 LIITTGDGI
+967 ITTSARRQDVA
-976 TTDFRVRCVRD
+976 DKFKVRCVRD

>member
-1 MKSVRKFHSTKIK
+1 
-14 QSMKFGNL
+14 MKFGNL
-22 IKCAAWTAALAS
+22 IKCAAWIAALAS

-51 VTSLKMSISAPGQ
+51 VTSIRMSMSAPGQ
-64 DKIDISTKATEAVE
+64 DKVDISTRASEAVE
-78 SAVEQIAIFF
+78 STVEKIAIFF

-98 IVSEITPT
+98 IVSEITPA
-106 FNSNDG
+106 FASNVG
-112 SNYKYD
+112 SNYKYN
-118 IVIPAADL
+118 IVIPAQDL

-141 YGKGFFPVDL
+141 YNKGFFPVDI
-151 NALKGLTRT
+151 NALKVLTRSE
-160 AFLNYCITKQNNALD
+160 FLDYCITKENNALD
-175 ILETSVLMSGKYCA
+175 ILETSVLMSGKYCGA
-189 AGKTYDQCDG
+189 NKTYDQSDG

-205 GENILDG
+205 GENKLDG

-221 KITFEFVNGSHTI
+221 KITFKFVNGSHTI

-260 LIERDWKD
+260 LMERDNWKD
-268 DIEYKGDLSVSEE
+268 DFPYMGDTKVSEE
-281 NRFHNGSDFPVTG
+281 NRFHNGSDFPITG
-294 NKFEFYMPENA
+294 SQFEFYMPENV

-311 GNPTGGWTY
+311 GKPTGGWTY
-320 FNREERN
+320 FNREERE
-327 SDGVE
+327 SDGV
-332 DPTQEQY
+332 DNPTQEQY

-372 IHLGNFRKL
+372 IHLGDF
-381 TEDFTVRRNYH
+381 TTFAGDFTVRRNYH
-392 YTYTITVNGVDKII
+392 YTYTITVNGVDNII
-406 AEAKAEDSSEI
+406 AEAKAEDNSEI

-438 SHYETVLLKVEAN
+438 SHYETVLLKVEAD

-466 KNILVKSTDSDADFE
+466 KNVMVKSTDSPADFE
-481 AKKKDLDYGWIR
+481 KKKKDLDYGWIR
-493 FGKPATTTAAGNKAY
+493 FGKPAANKGY
-508 RSYPGYA
+508 ISYPGA
-515 NTTDVFGLISDL
+515 GEDKTTDIFGLITDL
-527 QSTSTTKTYWSKDT
+527 QNKTEKYWLKSTYTEPGQTTAK
-541 YEGKTYYYTIAYV
+541 EYYYTIAYV
-554 NEYYYEDKMP
+554 NEYYYEDKMNAVGA
-564 TDDAGKTAELK
+564 DKTAVLK
-575 KFINAD
+575 QFINAD

-626 ENPFGIE
+626 DNPFGIE
-633 QIEETGATKNYKI
+633 QVEETAATRDYKKERSGI
-646 NYSLGDWNN
+646 FSSD
-655 YDKDKSDTD
+655 YDKDKSDQD
-664 NGYLNIPDRFT
+664 NGYANIPDRFID
-675 NGSSSWNSYISNG
+675 GSSSWNSYISNG

-710 ENGNGTIDASE
+710 ENGDGKIDANE

-733 YYWFGMNS
+733 YFWFGMNS

-747 ITLED
+747 IELKD
-752 RKENSYWSSTK
+752 REENSYWNSTQ

-774 AYGPNDNTENKVR
+774 AYGPNDKSTNKVR

-793 TYNDPATD
+793 TYNAAATD
-801 VSVYDETNRVVTMKG
+801 VSVYDPTRVVTMKG

-856 RRDTLGTTGTEY
+856 VRDTLGTASAD

-937 YKRHPQGS
+937 YKRHPLGS
-945 NINMV
+945 TTDMV
-950 YYILKSATKDE
+950 YYILESAAG
-961 NTRRYP
+961 P
-967 LIITTGDGI
+967 LIITTGDGV
-976 TTDFRVRCVRD
+976 TTDLRVRCVRD

>member
-1 MKSVRKFHSTKIK
+1 
-14 QSMKFGNL
+14 MKFGNL
-22 IKCAAWTAALAS
+22 IKCAAWIAALAS

-51 VTSLKMSISAPGQ
+51 VTSIKMSISAPGQ

-88 YKANDAEAMP
+88 YKANDANAMP

-106 FNSNDG
+106 FASNVG
-112 SNYKYD
+112 SNYQYN
-118 IVIPAADL
+118 IVIPATDL

-141 YGKGFFPVDL
+141 YGKGFFPVDV
-151 NALKGLTRT
+151 NALKGLTRNQ
-160 AFLNYCITKQNNALD
+160 FLDYCITKENNALD

-205 GENILDG
+205 GENKLDG

-221 KITFEFVNGSHTI
+221 KITFKFVNGSHPI

-260 LIERDWKD
+260 LMERDWND
-268 DIEYKGDLSVSEE
+268 DIAYMGDLSVSEE

-294 NKFEFYMPENA
+294 SQFAFYMPENA
-305 QTGNVK
+305 QTRNVK
-311 GNPTGGWTY
+311 GTPDKGWTY

-332 DPTQEQY
+332 NPTQEQY

-372 IHLGNFRKL
+372 IHLGNFTKSVD
-381 TEDFTVRRNYH
+381 DFTVRRNYH
-392 YTYTITVNGVDKII
+392 YTYTITVNGVDNII
-406 AEAKAEDSSEI
+406 AEAKAEDSGEI

-438 SHYETVLLKVEAN
+438 SHYETVLLKVKAD

-466 KNILVKSTDSDADFE
+466 KNVMVKSTDDPADFE
-481 AKKKDLDYGWIR
+481 AKKKNLDYGWIR
-493 FGKPATTTAAGNKAY
+493 FGRPAANKGY
-508 RSYPGYA
+508 RSFPGVS
-515 NTTDVFGLISDL
+515 NTTDVFGLIADL
-527 QSTSTTKTYWSKDT
+527 QSANTTKTYWSKDT
-541 YEGKTYYYTIAYV
+541 YNGEAYYYTIAYV
-554 NEYYYEDKMP
+554 NEYYYEDKMNNAA
-564 TDDAGKTAELK
+564 DKTAELK

-626 ENPFGIE
+626 ANPFGIE
-633 QIEETGATKNYKI
+633 QIEETAATSNYKI
-646 NYSLGDWNN
+646 DYSYSNRNN

-675 NGSSSWNSYISNG
+675 SGSSSWNSYISNG
-688 FYQSVALSK
+688 FYQSVALSNN
-697 DYAVYQ
+697 YAVYQ

-710 ENGNGTIDASE
+710 EDGDGKIDANE
-721 VKWYL
+721 MKWYL
-726 PAVNQCT
+726 PAVHQCT

-747 ITLED
+747 IKMEP
-752 RKENSYWSSTK
+752 RKTNNYWSSTSGF
-763 AHAKWWAAEGS
+763 ATWWAAEGS
-774 AYGPNDNTENKVR
+774 AYGAKEGTCQVR

-793 TYNDPATD
+793 SYNDLASE
-801 VSVYDETNRVVTMKG
+801 VSKYDSNTRIVTMLG
-816 MDEKSV
+816 MDHRSV
-822 RAAGTVTGEY
+822 REAGTVTGEFDE
-832 ASHYR
+832 HER
-837 GSEFDILPSSFQI
+837 GTIYDVLPSSFQI
-850 AERNLQ
+850 AKNNL
-856 RRDTLGTTGTEY
+856 DKT
-868 ATEVKFTND
+868 FTND
-877 DMKNPNKTSC
+877 QMMKVVDANS
-887 VSYSEA
+887 A
-893 TDGSDKGKW
+893 TCSDYYEGTNGSDKGQW
-902 RVPNEKELTVI
+902 RVPNEKELTLI
-913 LKWLRDDDS
+913 LKWLRTDS
-922 DTAVASLNKVASRTL
+922 NYGTTKNLKMLASRS
-937 YKRHPQGS
+937 YYQRHNS
-945 NINMV
+945 SDNMV
-950 YYILKSATKDE
+950 YYIVGDSNDGMF
-961 NTRRYP
+961 
-967 LIITTGDGI
+967 ITTSDQTKTG
-976 TTDFRVRCVRD
+976 FKVRCVRD

>member
-1 MKSVRKFHSTKIK
+1 
-14 QSMKFGNL
+14 MKFGNL
-22 IKCAAWTAALAS
+22 IKCAAWIAALAS

-51 VTSLKMSISAPGQ
+51 VTSIRMSMSAPGQ
-64 DKIDISTKATEAVE
+64 DKINISTKASEAVE
-78 SAVEQIAIFF
+78 STVEKIAIFF
-88 YKANDAEAMP
+88 YKANDANAMP
-98 IVSEITPT
+98 IVSEITPA
-106 FNSNDG
+106 FASNVG
-112 SNYKYD
+112 SNYKYN

-141 YGKGFFPVDL
+141 YGKGFFPVDI
-151 NALKGLTRT
+151 NALKGLNRSE
-160 AFLNYCITKQNNALD
+160 FLDYCITKENNALD
-175 ILETSVLMSGKYCA
+175 ILETSVLMSGKYCGA
-189 AGKTYDQCDG
+189 NKTYDQCDG

-205 GENILDG
+205 GENTLDG

-221 KITFEFVNGSHTI
+221 KITFKFVNGSHTI

-240 AHVTFKPE
+240 ANVTFKPE

-260 LIERDWKD
+260 LMERDWKD
-268 DIEYKGDLSVSEE
+268 DIAYKGDLSVSEE
-281 NRFHNGSDFPVTG
+281 NRFHNGSDFPIVG
-294 NKFEFYMPENA
+294 SQFAFYMPENA
-305 QTGNVK
+305 QTKNVK

-332 DPTQEQY
+332 NPTQEQY

-372 IHLGNFRKL
+372 IHLGNF
-381 TEDFTVRRNYH
+381 TNSADDFTVRRNYH

-406 AEAKAEDSSEI
+406 AEAKAEDGSEI

-466 KNILVKSTDSDADFE
+466 KNVMVKSTDSAADFE

-493 FGKPATTTAAGNKAY
+493 FGKPAANKGY
-508 RSYPGYA
+508 ISYPGA
-515 NTTDVFGLISDL
+515 GEDKTTDIFGLITDL
-527 QSTSTTKTYWSKDT
+527 QNKTEKYWLKSTYTEPGQTTAK
-541 YEGKTYYYTIAYV
+541 EYYYTIAYV
-554 NEYYYEDKMP
+554 NEYYYEDKMNAVGA
-564 TDDAGKTAELK
+564 DKTAVLK
-575 KFINAD
+575 QFINAD

-626 ENPFGIE
+626 DNPFGIE
-633 QIEETGATKNYKI
+633 QIEETAATSDYKI
-646 NYSLGDWNN
+646 DYSWSNRNN

-675 NGSSSWNSYISNG
+675 SGSSSWNSYVSND
-688 FYQSVALSK
+688 FYQSVALSNN
-697 DYAVYQ
+697 YAVYQ

-710 ENGNGTIDASE
+710 ENGNGKIDADE
-721 VKWYL
+721 MKWYL

-747 ITLED
+747 IELPK
-752 RKENSYWSSTK
+752 RAVNNYWTSTFK
-763 AHAKWWAAEGS
+763 FATWWAAEGS
-774 AYGPNDNTENKVR
+774 AYGDKYVEPGTSGNKVR

-793 TYNDPATD
+793 DYNTATSEISQFD
-801 VSVYDETNRVVTMKG
+801 VSTMVVTMVG
-816 MDEKSV
+816 MDSKSV
-822 RAAGTVTGEY
+822 REAGTVNDEF
-832 ASHYR
+832 AEHFR
-837 GSEFDILPSSFQI
+837 GSEHDVLPSSFKI
-850 AERNLQ
+850 AKKNLQ
-856 RRDTLGTTGTEY
+856 SGDSDRIFTSDELKTGTFCRDY
-868 ATEVKFTND
+868 
-877 DMKNPNKTSC
+877 
-887 VSYSEA
+887 YSEEA
-893 TDGSDKGKW
+893 GDSDKGKW
-902 RVPNEKELTVI
+902 RIPNEKELTLM
-913 LKWLRDDDS
+913 LKWLRKENTYITTLPRLAAKTQYERHGSSDDM
-922 DTAVASLNKVASRTL
+922 
-937 YKRHPQGS
+937 
-945 NINMV
+945 I
-950 YYILKSATKDE
+950 YYITGTVTKKSNGTYDD
-961 NTRRYP
+961 N
-967 LIITTGDGI
+967 LIITTSARPQDMTEG
-976 TTDFRVRCVRD
+976 FKVRCVRD

>member
-1 MKSVRKFHSTKIK
+1 
-14 QSMKFGNL
+14 MKFRNL

-51 VTSLKMSISAPGQ
+51 VSSIKMSISAPGQ

-88 YKANDAEAMP
+88 YKANDEKALP
-98 IVSEITPT
+98 IVSEITPKYA
-106 FNSNDG
+106 SKDG
-112 SNYKYD
+112 SNYKYN

-126 EEMRSGKWYMYAVAN
+126 EEMRSGKWFMYAVAN
-141 YGKGFFPVDL
+141 YGKGFFPVDI
-151 NALKGLTRT
+151 NALKGLNRT
-160 AFLNYCITKQNNALD
+160 EFLDYCITKQNNALD
-175 ILETSVLMSGKYCA
+175 ILETSVLMSGKYCS

-205 GENILDG
+205 GENKLDG

-240 AHVTFKPE
+240 ANVTFKPE

-260 LIERDWKD
+260 LMERDWND
-268 DIEYKGDLSVSEE
+268 DIAYMGDLSVSEE

-294 NKFEFYMPENA
+294 SQFVFYMPENA
-305 QTGNVK
+305 QTRNVK
-311 GNPTGGWTY
+311 GTPDKGWTY

-327 SDGVE
+327 SDGV
-332 DPTQEQY
+332 DKPDQEQY

-372 IHLGNFRKL
+372 IHLGNFKKSAD
-381 TEDFTVRRNYH
+381 DFTVRRNYH
-392 YTYTITVNGVDKII
+392 YTYTITVNGVDNII

-438 SHYETVLLKVEAN
+438 SHYETVLLKVKAD

-466 KNILVKSTDSDADFE
+466 KNVMVKSTDSPVNYK

-493 FGKPATTTAAGNKAY
+493 FGKPAANKGY
-508 RSYPGYA
+508 RSYPGVS
-515 NTTDVFGLISDL
+515 NTTDVFGLIDDL
-527 QSTSTTKTYWSKDT
+527 QSANTTKTYWSKDT
-541 YEGKTYYYTIAYV
+541 YNGEAYYYTIAYV
-554 NEYYYEDKMP
+554 NEYYYEDKMNNAA
-564 TDDAGKTAELK
+564 DKTAELK

-633 QIEETGATKNYKI
+633 QIEETAATSKYEGTGND
-646 NYSLGDWNN
+646 S
-655 YDKDKSDTD
+655 D
-664 NGYLNIPDRFT
+664 NGYANNPAY
-675 NGSSSWNSYISNG
+675 SSSSIFGVTKYSWSDYISNG
-688 FYQSVALSK
+688 FNGHVQMAK
-697 DYAVYQ
+697 DNAEYQ

-710 ENGNGTIDASE
+710 ENGDGKIDGE
-721 VKWYL
+721 ELKWYL
-726 PAVNQCT
+726 PSVNQCT

-741 LPEDAR
+741 LSEDAR
-747 ITLED
+747 IELID
-752 RKENSYWSSTK
+752 RKENSYWTSTK

-774 AYGPNDNTENKVR
+774 AYGPNDRSSNKVR

-793 TYNDPATD
+793 TYNAATTD
-801 VSVYDETNRVVTMKG
+801 VSVYDATNRVVTMKG

-832 ASHYR
+832 ATHYR
-837 GSEFDILPSSFQI
+837 GSELDVLPSSFQI
-850 AERNLQ
+850 ATRNLQ
-856 RRDTLGTTGTEY
+856 RRDTLGTTGTTY
-868 ATEVKFTND
+868 ATEVKFTNE
-877 DMKNPNKTSC
+877 DMKNPNKSSC
-887 VSYSEA
+887 ASYFEA
-893 TDGSDKGKW
+893 ADGSDKGKW
-902 RVPNEKELTVI
+902 RVPNEEELTLI
-913 LKWLRDDDS
+913 LKWLRDDNNYGGKDRL
-922 DTAVASLNKVASRTL
+922 DKVASRTG
-937 YKRHPQGS
+937 YKRHDS
-945 NINMV
+945 TVDMV
-950 YYILKSATKDE
+950 YYILISASGDK
-961 NTRRYP
+961 P
-967 LIITTGDGI
+967 LIITTGDATGKI
-976 TTDFRVRCVRD
+976 KEFRVRCVRD

>member
-1 MKSVRKFHSTKIK
+1 MTKIK

-22 IKCAAWTAALAS
+22 IKCAAWIAALAS

-51 VTSLKMSISAPGQ
+51 VTSIRMSMSAPGQ
-64 DKIDISTKATEAVE
+64 DKINISTKASEAVE
-78 SAVEQIAIFF
+78 STVEKIAIFF
-88 YKANDAEAMP
+88 YKANAAEAMP
-98 IVSEITPT
+98 IVSEIMPA
-106 FNSNDG
+106 FASNVG

-118 IVIPAADL
+118 IVIPAQDL

-141 YGKGFFPVDL
+141 YNKGFFPVDI
-151 NALKGLTRT
+151 NALKGLTRSE
-160 AFLNYCITKQNNALD
+160 FLDYCITKQNNALD

-189 AGKTYDQCDG
+189 ANKTYDQSDG

-205 GENILDG
+205 GENKLDG

-221 KITFEFVNGSHTI
+221 KITFKFVNGSHTI

-260 LIERDWKD
+260 LMERDWND
-268 DIEYKGDLSVSEE
+268 NIGYKGDLSVSEA
-281 NRFHNGSDFPVTG
+281 NRFHNGSDFPIVG
-294 NKFEFYMPENA
+294 SQFEFYMPENA
-305 QTGNVK
+305 QTANADPVLATEWK
-311 GNPTGGWTY
+311 Y
-320 FNREERN
+320 FNREERK
-327 SDGVE
+327 SDGV
-332 DPTQEQY
+332 DNPTQEQY
-339 NTFKYAPKHGT
+339 NEFKYAPKHGT

-372 IHLGNFRKL
+372 IHLGNFTKFAG
-381 TEDFTVRRNYH
+381 DFTVRRNYH

-406 AEAKAEDSSEI
+406 AEAKAEDGSEI

-438 SHYETVLLKVEAN
+438 SHYETVLLKVEAD

-458 VRVNSPYS
+458 IRVNSPYS
-466 KNILVKSTDSDADFE
+466 KNVMVKSTDSAADFE
-481 AKKKDLDYGWIR
+481 AKKNNLDYGWIR
-493 FGKPATTTAAGNKAY
+493 FGKPATTSASGNKGY
-508 RSYPGYA
+508 RSYPGVA
-515 NTTDVFGLISDL
+515 NTTDVFGLIADL
-527 QSTSTTKTYWSKDT
+527 QRTNTTKTYWSKDT
-541 YEGKTYYYTIAYV
+541 YDGKDYYYTIAYV
-554 NEYYYEDKMP
+554 NEYYYEEKMNAVGA
-564 TDDAGKTAELK
+564 DKTAELK

-626 ENPFGIE
+626 ANPFGIE
-633 QIEETGATKNYKI
+633 QIEETAATSDYKI
-646 NYSLGDWNN
+646 DYSWSNRNN

-675 NGSSSWNSYISNG
+675 SGSSSWNSYVSNG
-688 FYQSVALSK
+688 FHQSVTLSNN
-697 DYAVYQ
+697 YAVYQ

-710 ENGNGTIDASE
+710 ENGDGKIDANE

-733 YYWFGMNS
+733 YFWFGMNS

-747 ITLED
+747 IELPNRD
-752 RKENSYWSSTK
+752 VNNYWTSTFK
-763 AHAKWWAAEGS
+763 FATWWAAEGS
-774 AYGPNDNTENKVR
+774 AYGDKHVETGTSGNKVR

-793 TYNDPATD
+793 DYNMATSEISQFD
-801 VSVYDETNRVVTMKG
+801 VSTMVVTMVG
-816 MDEKSV
+816 MDSKSV
-822 RAAGTVTGEY
+822 REAGTVNDEF
-832 ASHYR
+832 AEHFR
-837 GSEFDILPSSFQI
+837 GSEHDVLPSSFKI
-850 AERNLQ
+850 AKKNLQ
-856 RRDTLGTTGTEY
+856 SGNSDRIFTSDELKTGTFCRDY
-868 ATEVKFTND
+868 
-877 DMKNPNKTSC
+877 
-887 VSYSEA
+887 YSEEA
-893 TDGSDKGKW
+893 GDSDKGKW
-902 RVPNEKELTVI
+902 RIPNEKELTLM
-913 LKWLRDDDS
+913 LKWLRKENTYITTLRRLAAKTQYERHGSSDDM
-922 DTAVASLNKVASRTL
+922 
-937 YKRHPQGS
+937 
-945 NINMV
+945 I
-950 YYILKSATKDE
+950 YYITGTVTEKSNGTYDD
-961 NTRRYP
+961 N
-967 LIITTGDGI
+967 LIITTSARAQDMTEG
-976 TTDFRVRCVRD
+976 FKVRCVRD

>member
-1 MKSVRKFHSTKIK
+1 MTKIK
-14 QSMKFGNL
+14 QIMKFGNL
-22 IKCAAWTAALAS
+22 IKCAAWIAALAS

-51 VTSLKMSISAPGQ
+51 VTSIKMSISAPGQ
-64 DKIDISTKATEAVE
+64 DKIDISTKASEAVE

-106 FNSNDG
+106 FASNVG
-112 SNYKYD
+112 SNYQYN
-118 IVIPAADL
+118 IVIPATDL

-141 YGKGFFPVDL
+141 YGKGFFPVDI
-151 NALKGLTRT
+151 NALKGLNRSE
-160 AFLNYCITKQNNALD
+160 FLDYCITKQNNALD
-175 ILETSVLMSGKYCA
+175 ILETSVLMSGKYCS

-205 GENILDG
+205 GENKLDG

-221 KITFEFVNGSHTI
+221 KITFKFVNGSHKI
-234 AGTTTT
+234 SETTT

-260 LIERDWKD
+260 LMERDWND
-268 DIEYKGDLSVSEE
+268 DIAYMGDLSVSEE

-294 NKFEFYMPENA
+294 SQFVFYMPENA
-305 QTGNVK
+305 QTRNVK
-311 GNPTGGWTY
+311 GTPDKGWTY

-332 DPTQEQY
+332 NPTQEQY

-372 IHLGNFRKL
+372 IHLGHFTKSAY
-381 TEDFTVRRNYH
+381 DFTVRRNYH
-392 YTYTITVNGVDKII
+392 YTYTITVNGVDNII
-406 AEAKAEDSSEI
+406 AEAKAEDSSEL

-438 SHYETVLLKVEAN
+438 SHYETVLLKVKAD

-466 KNILVKSTDSDADFE
+466 KNVMVKSTDSSDDFD

-493 FGKPATTTAAGNKAY
+493 FGKPAANKGY
-508 RSYPGYA
+508 RSYPGVS
-515 NTTDVFGLISDL
+515 NTTDVFGLIADL
-527 QSTSTTKTYWSKDT
+527 QIANTTKTYWSKDT
-541 YEGKTYYYTIAYV
+541 YNGEAYYYTIAYV
-554 NEYYYEDKMP
+554 NEYYYEDKMNNAA
-564 TDDAGKTAELK
+564 DKTAELK

-626 ENPFGIE
+626 ANPFGIE
-633 QIEETGATKNYKI
+633 QIEETAATSKYEGTGND
-646 NYSLGDWNN
+646 S
-655 YDKDKSDTD
+655 D
-664 NGYLNIPDRFT
+664 NGYANNPAY
-675 NGSSSWNSYISNG
+675 SSSSIFGVTKYSWSDYISNG
-688 FYQSVALSK
+688 FNGHVQMAK
-697 DYAVYQ
+697 DNAEYQ

-710 ENGNGTIDASE
+710 ENGDGKIDGE
-721 VKWYL
+721 ELKWYL
-726 PAVNQCT
+726 PSVNQCT

-741 LPEDAR
+741 LSEDAR
-747 ITLED
+747 IELID
-752 RKENSYWSSTK
+752 RKENSYWTSTK

-774 AYGPNDNTENKVR
+774 AYGPNDRSSNKVR

-793 TYNDPATD
+793 TYNAATTD
-801 VSVYDETNRVVTMKG
+801 VSVYDATNRVVTMKG

-837 GSEFDILPSSFQI
+837 GSELDVLPSSFQI
-850 AERNLQ
+850 ATRNLQ
-856 RRDTLGTTGTEY
+856 RRDTLGTTGTTY
-868 ATEVKFTND
+868 ATEVKFTNE
-877 DMKNPNKTSC
+877 DMKNPNKSSC
-887 VSYSEA
+887 ASYFEA
-893 TDGSDKGKW
+893 ADGSDKGKW
-902 RVPNEKELTVI
+902 RVPNEEELTLI
-913 LKWLRDDDS
+913 LKWLRDDNNYGGKDRL
-922 DTAVASLNKVASRTL
+922 DKVASRTG
-937 YKRHPQGS
+937 YKRHDS
-945 NINMV
+945 TVDMV
-950 YYILKSATKDE
+950 YYILISASGDK
-961 NTRRYP
+961 P
-967 LIITTGDGI
+967 LIITTGDATGKI
-976 TTDFRVRCVRD
+976 KEFRVRCVRD

>member
-1 MKSVRKFHSTKIK
+1 MTKIK
-14 QSMKFGNL
+14 QIMKFGNL
-22 IKCAAWTAALAS
+22 IKCAAWIAALAS

-51 VTSLKMSISAPGQ
+51 VTSIKMSISAPGQ
-64 DKIDISTKATEAVE
+64 DKIDISTKASEAVE

-106 FNSNDG
+106 FASNVG
-112 SNYKYD
+112 SNYQYN
-118 IVIPAADL
+118 IVIPATDL

-141 YGKGFFPVDL
+141 YGKGFFPVDI
-151 NALKGLTRT
+151 NALKGLNRSE
-160 AFLNYCITKQNNALD
+160 FLDYCITKQNNALD
-175 ILETSVLMSGKYCA
+175 ILETSVLMSGKYCS

-205 GENILDG
+205 GENKLDG

-221 KITFEFVNGSHTI
+221 KITFKFVNGSHTHTV

-260 LIERDWKD
+260 LMERDWND
-268 DIEYKGDLSVSEE
+268 DIAYMGDLSVSEE

-294 NKFEFYMPENA
+294 SQFVFYMPENA
-305 QTGNVK
+305 QTRNVK
-311 GNPTGGWTY
+311 GTPDKGWTY

-332 DPTQEQY
+332 NPTQEQY

-372 IHLGNFRKL
+372 IHLGHFTKSAY
-381 TEDFTVRRNYH
+381 DFTVRRNYH
-392 YTYTITVNGVDKII
+392 YTYTITVNGVDNII
-406 AEAKAEDSSEI
+406 AEAKAEDSSEL
-417 QPGAEGN
+417 QPSAEGN

-438 SHYETVLLKVEAN
+438 SHYETVLLKVKAD

-466 KNILVKSTDSDADFE
+466 KNVMVKSTDSPAGFE
-481 AKKKDLDYGWIR
+481 AKKKELDYDWIR
-493 FGKPATTTAAGNKAY
+493 FGKPAANKGY
-508 RSYPGYA
+508 RSYPGVS
-515 NTTDVFGLISDL
+515 NTTDVFGLIADL
-527 QSTSTTKTYWSKDT
+527 QSANTTKTYWSKDT
-541 YEGKTYYYTIAYV
+541 YNGEAYYYTIAYV
-554 NEYYYEDKMP
+554 NEYYYEDKMNNAA
-564 TDDAGKTAELK
+564 DKTAELK

-626 ENPFGIE
+626 ANPFGIE
-633 QIEETGATKNYKI
+633 QIEETAATSDYRI
-646 NYSLGDWNN
+646 DYSYSNRNN
-655 YDKDKSDTD
+655 YDTDKSDTD

-675 NGSSSWNSYISNG
+675 SGSSSWNSYVSNG

-697 DYAVYQ
+697 NYAVYQ

-710 ENGNGTIDASE
+710 EDGDGKIDANE
-721 VKWYL
+721 MKWYL
-726 PAVNQCT
+726 PAVHQCT

-747 ITLED
+747 IKMEP
-752 RKENSYWSSTK
+752 RKTNNYWSSTSCF
-763 AHAKWWAAEGS
+763 ATWWAAEGS
-774 AYGPNDNTENKVR
+774 AYGAKEGTCQVR

-793 TYNDPATD
+793 SYNDPASE
-801 VSVYDETNRVVTMKG
+801 VSEYDSKTRIVTMLG
-816 MDEKSV
+816 MDHRSV
-822 RAAGTVTGEY
+822 REAGTVTGEFDE
-832 ASHYR
+832 HER
-837 GSEFDILPSSFQI
+837 GTVYDVLPSSFQI
-850 AERNLQ
+850 AKNNL
-856 RRDTLGTTGTEY
+856 DKT
-868 ATEVKFTND
+868 FTND
-877 DMKNPNKTSC
+877 QMMKVVDANS
-887 VSYSEA
+887 A
-893 TDGSDKGKW
+893 TCSDYYEGTNGSDKGQW
-902 RVPNEKELTVI
+902 RVPNEKELTLI
-913 LKWLRDDDS
+913 LKWLRTDS
-922 DTAVASLNKVASRTL
+922 NYGTTKNLKMLASRS
-937 YKRHPQGS
+937 YYQRHNS
-945 NINMV
+945 SDNMV
-950 YYILKSATKDE
+950 YYIVGDSNDGMF
-961 NTRRYP
+961 
-967 LIITTGDGI
+967 ITTNDQTKTG
-976 TTDFRVRCVRD
+976 FKVRCVRD

>member
-14 QSMKFGNL
+14 QIMKFGNL

-51 VTSLKMSISAPGQ
+51 VSSIKMSISAPGQ

-106 FNSNDG
+106 FNSNVG

-141 YGKGFFPVDL
+141 YGKGFFPVDI
-151 NALKGLTRT
+151 NALKGLTRSQ
-160 AFLNYCITKQNNALD
+160 FLDYCITKQNNALD
-175 ILETSVLMSGKYCA
+175 IIETSVLMSGKYCPA
-189 AGKTYDQCDG
+189 NTDKKSYKTYDECDG

-221 KITFEFVNGSHTI
+221 KITFVFKGGSHEVTSEG
-234 AGTTTT
+234 GTTTT

-248 SYGLYEYSRSCT
+248 SYGLYEYSRSST
-260 LIERDWKD
+260 LMERDWND
-268 DIEYKGDLSVSEE
+268 FIEYKGDLNVSEE
-281 NRFHNGSDFPVTG
+281 NRFHNGSDFPITG
-294 NKFEFYMPENA
+294 NEFEFYMPENA
-305 QTGNVK
+305 QTKNVK

-327 SDGVE
+327 SDGLE
-332 DPTQEQY
+332 NPTQEQY
-339 NTFKYAPKHGT
+339 NEFKYAPKHGT

-372 IHLGNFRKL
+372 IHLGNFTKL
-381 TEDFTVRRNYH
+381 TKDFTVRRNYH

-406 AEAKAEDSSEI
+406 AEAKAEDGSEI

-458 VRVNSPYS
+458 VRINSPYS
-466 KNILVKSTDSDADFE
+466 KNVMVKSTDSAADFE

-493 FGKPATTTAAGNKAY
+493 FGKPATTTADGNKAY
-508 RSYPGYA
+508 RSYPGDA
-515 NTTDVFGLISDL
+515 NTTDVFGLIADL

-554 NEYYYEDKMP
+554 NEYYYEDKMNAVGA
-564 TDDAGKTAELK
+564 DKTAVLK
-575 KFINAD
+575 QFINAD

-626 ENPFGIE
+626 ANPFGIE
-633 QIEETGATKNYKI
+633 QIEETAATSDYKKDRSSI
-646 NYSLGDWNN
+646 FSTD
-655 YDKDKSDTD
+655 YDKDKSNSD

-675 NGSSSWNSYISNG
+675 SGSSSWNSYVSNG
-688 FYQSVALSK
+688 FYQSVALTNN
-697 DYAVYQ
+697 YAVYQ

-710 ENGNGTIDASE
+710 ENGNGKIDADE
-721 VKWYL
+721 MKWYL

-747 ITLED
+747 ITLDD
-752 RKENSYWSSTK
+752 RTENSYWSSTK

-774 AYGPNDNTENKVR
+774 AYGPDDNSSNKVR

-793 TYNDPATD
+793 TYNAAATD
-801 VSVYDETNRVVTMKG
+801 VSVYDPTTRTVTMQG
-816 MDEKSV
+816 MDIRSLRNESI
-822 RAAGTVTGEY
+822 TGEY
-832 ASHYR
+832 AKHNR
-837 GSEFDILPSSFQI
+837 GEKADALHSSFQI
-850 AERNLQ
+850 AKANL
-856 RRDTLGTTGTEY
+856 DKT
-868 ATEVKFTND
+868 FTNAQMQD
-877 DMKNPNKTSC
+877 VVDANSATC
-887 VSYSEA
+887 ADYDEEA
-893 TDGSDKGKW
+893 DHSDKGQW
-902 RVPNEKELTVI
+902 RVPNEKELTLM
-913 LKWLRDDDS
+913 LKCLRVDDKS
-922 DTAVASLNKVASRTL
+922 DVTDEEKEKVKNELNKVASRTS
-937 YKRHPQGS
+937 YKRHEPGS
-945 NINMV
+945 TLDMV
-950 YYILKSATKDE
+950 YYILESTAG
-961 NTRRYP
+961 P
-967 LIITTGDGI
+967 LIITTGTGVQ
-976 TTDFRVRCVRD
+976 TGFKVRCVRD

>member
-1 MKSVRKFHSTKIK
+1 
-14 QSMKFGNL
+14 MKFGNL
-22 IKCAAWTAALAS
+22 IKCAAWIAAMAS

-51 VTSLKMSISAPGQ
+51 VTSIKMSISAPGQ
-64 DKIDISTKATEAVE
+64 DKVNISTKATEAVE

-88 YKANDAEAMP
+88 YKANDANAMP
-98 IVSEITPT
+98 IVSEITPA
-106 FNSNDG
+106 FASNVG
-112 SNYKYD
+112 SNYQYN
-118 IVIPAADL
+118 IVIPAQDL

-141 YGKGFFPVDL
+141 YGKGFFPVDI
-151 NALKGLTRT
+151 NALKGLNRSE
-160 AFLNYCITKQNNALD
+160 FLDYCITKQNNALD

-189 AGKTYDQCDG
+189 ANTDKKSYKTYDECDG

-221 KITFEFVNGSHTI
+221 KITFVFNGGSHTI

-260 LIERDWKD
+260 LMERDNWKD
-268 DIEYKGDLSVSEE
+268 DFPYMGDTKVSEE
-281 NRFHNGSDFPVTG
+281 NRFHNGSDFPITG
-294 NKFEFYMPENA
+294 SQFVFYMPENV
-305 QTGNVK
+305 QTRNVK
-311 GNPTGGWTY
+311 GTPDNGWTY

-332 DPTQEQY
+332 NPTQEQY

-372 IHLGNFRKL
+372 IHLGNFKRSAD
-381 TEDFTVRRNYH
+381 DFTVRRNYH
-392 YTYTITVNGVDKII
+392 YTYTITVNGVDNII
-406 AEAKAEDSSEI
+406 AEAKAEDSGEI

-438 SHYETVLLKVEAN
+438 SHYETVLLKVEAD
-451 VDAGTYA
+451 VDASTYA
-458 VRVNSPYS
+458 VRVNSPYT
-466 KNILVKSTDSDADFE
+466 KNVMVKSTDKPADFE

-493 FGKPATTTAAGNKAY
+493 FGKPAANKGY
-508 RSYPGYA
+508 RSYPGVS
-515 NTTDVFGLISDL
+515 NTTDVFGLIADL
-527 QSTSTTKTYWSKDT
+527 QSANTTKTYWSKDT
-541 YEGKTYYYTIAYV
+541 YNGKAYYYTIAYV

-564 TDDAGKTAELK
+564 ADDAGKTAELK

-598 GHSTYTDLTHGFFN
+598 GYSTYTDLTHGFFN

-633 QIEETGATKNYKI
+633 QVEETAATSDYKI
-646 NYSLGDWNN
+646 DYSYSNRNN

-675 NGSSSWNSYISNG
+675 SGSSSWNSYISNG
-688 FYQSVALSK
+688 FYQSVALSNN
-697 DYAVYQ
+697 YAVYQ

-710 ENGNGTIDASE
+710 EDGDGKIDRE
-721 VKWYL
+721 ELKWYL
-726 PAVNQCT
+726 PAVHQCT

-741 LPEDAR
+741 LSEDAR
-747 ITLED
+747 IKMEP
-752 RKENSYWSSTK
+752 RKTNNYWSSTSGF
-763 AHAKWWAAEGS
+763 ATWWAAEGS
-774 AYGPNDNTENKVR
+774 AYGAKEGTCQVR

-793 TYNDPATD
+793 SYNNPASE
-801 VSVYDETNRVVTMKG
+801 VSKYDSNTRIVTMLG
-816 MDEKSV
+816 MDHRSV
-822 RAAGTVTGEY
+822 REAGTVTGEFDE
-832 ASHYR
+832 HER
-837 GSEFDILPSSFQI
+837 GTIYDVLPSSFQI
-850 AERNLQ
+850 AKNNL
-856 RRDTLGTTGTEY
+856 DKT
-868 ATEVKFTND
+868 FTND
-877 DMKNPNKTSC
+877 QMKKVVDANS
-887 VSYSEA
+887 A
-893 TDGSDKGKW
+893 TCSDYYEGTNGSDKGQW
-902 RVPNEKELTVI
+902 RVPNEKELTLI
-913 LKWLRDDDS
+913 LKWLRTDS
-922 DTAVASLNKVASRTL
+922 NYGTTKNLKMLASRS
-937 YKRHPQGS
+937 YYQRHNS
-945 NINMV
+945 SYNMV
-950 YYILKSATKDE
+950 YYIVGDSNDGMF
-961 NTRRYP
+961 
-967 LIITTGDGI
+967 ITTSDQTKTG
-976 TTDFRVRCVRD
+976 FKVRCVRD

>member
-1 MKSVRKFHSTKIK
+1 
-14 QSMKFGNL
+14 MKFGNL
-22 IKCAAWTAALAS
+22 IKCAAWIAALAS

-51 VTSLKMSISAPGQ
+51 VTSIKMSISAPGQ
-64 DKIDISTKATEAVE
+64 DKVDISTKATEAVE

-88 YKANDAEAMP
+88 YKANDEKALP
-98 IVSEITPT
+98 IVSEITPKYA
-106 FNSNDG
+106 SKDG
-112 SNYKYD
+112 SNYKYN

-141 YGKGFFPVDL
+141 YGKGFFPVDI
-151 NALKGLTRT
+151 NALKGLNRSE
-160 AFLNYCITKQNNALD
+160 FLDYCITKENNALD

-189 AGKTYDQCDG
+189 TGKTYDQCDG

-205 GENILDG
+205 GENKLDG

-221 KITFEFVNGSHTI
+221 KITFVFNGGSHTHTI
-234 AGTTTT
+234 DGTTTT

-260 LIERDWKD
+260 LMERDWNNA
-268 DIEYKGDLSVSEE
+268 IEYKGDLNVSET
-281 NRFHNGSDFPVTG
+281 NRFHNGSDFPITG
-294 NKFEFYMPENA
+294 SQFEFYMPENV

-311 GNPTGGWTY
+311 GTPDNGWTY

-332 DPTQEQY
+332 KPTQEQY
-339 NTFKYAPKHGT
+339 NEFKYAPKHGT

-372 IHLGNFRKL
+372 IHLGNFKKSAD
-381 TEDFTVRRNYH
+381 DFTVRRNYH
-392 YTYTITVNGVDKII
+392 YTYTITVNGVDNII

-438 SHYETVLLKVEAN
+438 SHYETVLLKVSKDVKAN
-451 VDAGTYA
+451 GDDKVYA

-466 KNILVKSTDSDADFE
+466 KNVTLKSTDLSADFE

-493 FGKPATTTAAGNKAY
+493 FGKPATTTSDGNKAY
-508 RSYPGYA
+508 RSYPGDD
-515 NTTDVFGLISDL
+515 NTTDVFGLIAAL
-527 QSTSTTKTYWSKDT
+527 QSTNPTEKYWSEDT
-541 YEGKTYYYTIAYV
+541 YNGEAYYYTIAYV
-554 NEYYYEDKMP
+554 NEYYYEDNMNNAA
-564 TDDAGKTAELK
+564 DKTAELK

-626 ENPFGIE
+626 ANPFGIE
-633 QIEETGATKNYKI
+633 QIEETAATKNYKI
-646 NYSLGDWNN
+646 NYSLGNWN
-655 YDKDKSDTD
+655 DKDKSDTD

-752 RKENSYWSSTK
+752 RVENSYWNSTN

-774 AYGPNDNTENKVR
+774 AYGPNDNTKNKVR

-801 VSVYDETNRVVTMKG
+801 VSVYDPTNRVVTMKG

-850 AERNLQ
+850 ANRNLQ
-856 RRDTLGTTGTEY
+856 QGDTLGTTST
-868 ATEVKFTND
+868 TEVKFTNE
-877 DMKNPNKTSC
+877 DMKNPNKSSC
-887 VSYSEA
+887 ASYSEA

-913 LKWLRDDDS
+913 LKCLRDDDS

-945 NINMV
+945 KIDMV
-950 YYILKSATKDE
+950 YYILKSTAG
-961 NTRRYP
+961 P
-967 LIITTGDGI
+967 LIITTGDGV

>member
-1 MKSVRKFHSTKIK
+1 
-14 QSMKFGNL
+14 MKFGNL
-22 IKCAAWTAALAS
+22 IKCAAWIAALAS

-51 VTSLKMSISAPGQ
+51 VTSIKMSISAPGQ

-88 YKANDAEAMP
+88 YKANDDNAMP

-106 FNSNDG
+106 FASNVG
-112 SNYKYD
+112 SNYQYN
-118 IVIPAADL
+118 IVIPATDL

-141 YGKGFFPVDL
+141 YGKGFFPVDI
-151 NALKGLTRT
+151 NALKGLNRSE
-160 AFLNYCITKQNNALD
+160 FLDYCITKQNNALD
-175 ILETSVLMSGKYCA
+175 ILETSVLMSGKYCS

-205 GENILDG
+205 GENKLDG

-221 KITFEFVNGSHTI
+221 KITFKFVNGSHTHTV

-240 AHVTFKPE
+240 AHVTFNPE

-260 LIERDWKD
+260 LMERDWND
-268 DIEYKGDLSVSEE
+268 DIAYMGDLSVSEE

-294 NKFEFYMPENA
+294 SQFVFYMPENA
-305 QTGNVK
+305 QTRNVK
-311 GNPTGGWTY
+311 GTPDKGWTY

-332 DPTQEQY
+332 NPTQEQY

-372 IHLGNFRKL
+372 IHLGHFTKSAY
-381 TEDFTVRRNYH
+381 DFTVRRNYH
-392 YTYTITVNGVDKII
+392 YTYTITVNGVDNII
-406 AEAKAEDSSEI
+406 AEAKAEDSSEL

-438 SHYETVLLKVEAN
+438 SHYETVLLKVKAD

-466 KNILVKSTDSDADFE
+466 KNVMVKSTDSPAGFE
-481 AKKKDLDYGWIR
+481 AKKKELDYDWIR
-493 FGKPATTTAAGNKAY
+493 FGKPAANKGY
-508 RSYPGYA
+508 RSYPGGVS
-515 NTTDVFGLISDL
+515 NTTDVFGLIADL
-527 QSTSTTKTYWSKDT
+527 QSANTTKTYWSKDT
-541 YEGKTYYYTIAYV
+541 YNGEAYYYTIAYV
-554 NEYYYEDKMP
+554 NEYYYEDKMNNAA
-564 TDDAGKTAELK
+564 DKTAELK

-598 GHSTYTDLTHGFFN
+598 GHSIYTDLTHGFFN

-633 QIEETGATKNYKI
+633 QIEETAATSKYEGTGND
-646 NYSLGDWNN
+646 S
-655 YDKDKSDTD
+655 D
-664 NGYLNIPDRFT
+664 NGYANNPAY
-675 NGSSSWNSYISNG
+675 SSSSIFGVTKYSWSDYISNG
-688 FYQSVALSK
+688 FNGHVQMAK
-697 DYAVYQ
+697 DNAEYQ

-710 ENGNGTIDASE
+710 ENGDGKIDGE
-721 VKWYL
+721 ELKWYL
-726 PAVNQCT
+726 PSVNQCA

-747 ITLED
+747 IELID
-752 RKENSYWSSTK
+752 RKENSYWTSTK

-774 AYGPNDNTENKVR
+774 AYGPNDKSSNKVR

-793 TYNDPATD
+793 TYNAVTTD
-801 VSVYDETNRVVTMKG
+801 VSVYDATNRVVTMKG

-832 ASHYR
+832 ATHYR
-837 GSEFDILPSSFQI
+837 GSELDVLPSSFQI
-850 AERNLQ
+850 ATRNLQ
-856 RRDTLGTTGTEY
+856 QRDTPGGTGTD
-868 ATEVKFTND
+868 EVKFTNE
-877 DMKNPNKTSC
+877 DMKNPNKSSC
-887 VSYSEA
+887 ASYFEA
-893 TDGSDKGKW
+893 ADGSDKGKW
-902 RVPNEKELTVI
+902 RVPNEEELTLI
-913 LKWLRDDDS
+913 LKWLRDDNNYGGKDRL
-922 DTAVASLNKVASRTL
+922 DKVASRTA
-937 YKRHPQGS
+937 YKRHDSTGD
-945 NINMV
+945 MV
-950 YYILKSATKDE
+950 YYILISASGDK
-961 NTRRYP
+961 P
-967 LIITTGDGI
+967 LIITTGDAAGKI
-976 TTDFRVRCVRD
+976 KEFRVRCVRD

>member
-1 MKSVRKFHSTKIK
+1 
-14 QSMKFGNL
+14 MKFGNL
-22 IKCAAWTAALAS
+22 IKCAAWIAALAS

-51 VTSLKMSISAPGQ
+51 VTSIKMSISAPGQ
-64 DKIDISTKATEAVE
+64 DKVDISTKATEAVE

-88 YKANDAEAMP
+88 YKANDANAMP

-106 FNSNDG
+106 FASNVG
-112 SNYKYD
+112 SNYQYN
-118 IVIPAADL
+118 IVIPATDL

-141 YGKGFFPVDL
+141 YGKGFFPVDI
-151 NALKGLTRT
+151 NALKGLTRNQ
-160 AFLNYCITKQNNALD
+160 FLDYCITKQNNALD

-234 AGTTTT
+234 AGTTNT

-260 LIERDWKD
+260 LMERDNWKD
-268 DIEYKGDLSVSEE
+268 DFPYMGDTKVSEE
-281 NRFHNGSDFPVTG
+281 NRFHNGSDFPVIG
-294 NKFEFYMPENA
+294 SQFEFYMPENA

-311 GNPTGGWTY
+311 GDPTGGWTY

-327 SDGVE
+327 SDGVNN
-332 DPTQEQY
+332 PTQEQY

-372 IHLGNFRKL
+372 IHLGNFNTKV
-381 TEDFTVRRNYH
+381 DGSNNNFTVRRNYH

-406 AEAKAEDSSEI
+406 AEAKAEDGSEI

-438 SHYETVLLKVEAN
+438 SHYETVLLKVKAD

-458 VRVNSPYS
+458 IRVNSPYS
-466 KNILVKSTDSDADFE
+466 KNVMVKSTDDIE
-481 AKKKDLDYGWIR
+481 AKKKNLDYGWIR
-493 FGKPATTTAAGNKAY
+493 FGKPAANKGY
-508 RSYPGYA
+508 ISYPGA
-515 NTTDVFGLISDL
+515 GEDKTTDIFGLITDL
-527 QSTSTTKTYWSKDT
+527 QNKTEKYWLKGTYTEPGQTTAKD
-541 YEGKTYYYTIAYV
+541 YYYTIAYV

-564 TDDAGKTAELK
+564 ADDAGKTAELK

-617 IKTFYDLSV
+617 IKTFYDLSGA
-626 ENPFGIE
+626 NPFGIE
-633 QIEETGATKNYKI
+633 QIEETAATSDYKI
-646 NYSLGDWNN
+646 DYSYSNRNN

-675 NGSSSWNSYISNG
+675 SGSSSWNSYVSNG

-697 DYAVYQ
+697 NYAVYQ

-710 ENGNGTIDASE
+710 EDGDGIIDGE
-721 VKWYL
+721 ELKWYL

-747 ITLED
+747 INMEP
-752 RKENSYWSSTK
+752 RKTNNYWSSTSGF
-763 AHAKWWAAEGS
+763 ATWWAAEGS
-774 AYGPNDNTENKVR
+774 AYGAKEGKCHVR

-793 TYNDPATD
+793 SYNDPASE
-801 VSVYDETNRVVTMKG
+801 VSEYDSNTRIVTMLG
-816 MDEKSV
+816 MDHRSV
-822 RAAGTVTGEY
+822 RESGTVTGEFDE
-832 ASHYR
+832 HER
-837 GSEFDILPSSFQI
+837 GTVYDVLPSSFQI
-850 AERNLQ
+850 AKNNL
-856 RRDTLGTTGTEY
+856 DKT
-868 ATEVKFTND
+868 FTND
-877 DMKNPNKTSC
+877 QMKKVVDANS
-887 VSYSEA
+887 A
-893 TDGSDKGKW
+893 TCSDYYEGTNGSDKGQW
-902 RVPNEKELTVI
+902 RVPNEKELTLI
-913 LKWLRDDDS
+913 LKWLRTDS
-922 DTAVASLNKVASRTL
+922 NYGTTKNLKMLASRS
-937 YKRHPQGS
+937 YYQRHNS
-945 NINMV
+945 SDNMV
-950 YYILKSATKDE
+950 YYIVGDS
-961 NTRRYP
+961 NNGMF
-967 LIITTGDGI
+967 ITTSDQTKTG
-976 TTDFRVRCVRD
+976 FKVRCVRD

>member
-1 MKSVRKFHSTKIK
+1 
-14 QSMKFGNL
+14 MKFGNL
-22 IKCAAWTAALAS
+22 IKCAAWIAALAS

-51 VTSLKMSISAPGQ
+51 VTSIKMSISAPGQ
-64 DKIDISTKATEAVE
+64 DKIDISTKASEAVE

-88 YKANDAEAMP
+88 YKANDANAMP

-106 FNSNDG
+106 FASNVG
-112 SNYKYD
+112 SNYKYN

-141 YGKGFFPVDL
+141 YGKGFFPVDI
-151 NALKGLTRT
+151 NALKGLNRSE
-160 AFLNYCITKQNNALD
+160 FLDYCITKQNNALD
-175 ILETSVLMSGKYCA
+175 ILETSVLMSGKYCGA
-189 AGKTYDQCDG
+189 NKTYDQCDG

-205 GENILDG
+205 GENKLDG

-221 KITFEFVNGSHTI
+221 KITFKFVNGSHPI
-234 AGTTTT
+234 AGTTNT

-260 LIERDWKD
+260 LMERDWKD
-268 DIEYKGDLSVSEE
+268 DIEYKGDLSVTEE
-281 NRFHNGSDFPVTG
+281 NRFHNGSDFPIMG
-294 NKFEFYMPENA
+294 SQFEFYMPENA

-311 GNPTGGWTY
+311 GNPDNGWTY

-327 SDGVE
+327 SDGVKN
-332 DPTQEQY
+332 PTQKQY
-339 NTFKYAPKHGT
+339 NEFKYAPKHGT

-372 IHLGNFRKL
+372 IHLGNFN
-381 TEDFTVRRNYH
+381 TTVDGSNNNFTVRRNYH

-406 AEAKAEDSSEI
+406 AEAKAEDGSEI

-466 KNILVKSTDSDADFE
+466 KNVMVKSTDSPADFD
-481 AKKKDLDYGWIR
+481 AKKKNLDYGWIR
-493 FGKPATTTAAGNKAY
+493 FGKPATTSASGNKGY
-508 RSYPGYA
+508 RSYPGVS
-515 NTTDVFGLISDL
+515 NITDVFGLIADL
-527 QSTSTTKTYWSKDT
+527 QSANTNKTYWSKDI
-541 YEGKTYYYTIAYV
+541 YEGKYYYYTIAYV
-554 NEYYYEDKMP
+554 NEYYYEDKM
-564 TDDAGKTAELK
+564 DAAGADKTAVLK
-575 KFINAD
+575 QFINAD

-626 ENPFGIE
+626 ANPFGIE
-633 QIEETGATKNYKI
+633 QIEETAATSNYGGTGTD
-646 NYSLGDWNN
+646 S
-655 YDKDKSDTD
+655 D
-664 NGYLNIPDRFT
+664 NGYANNPKFSTSSYSTNNKWSTYIT
-675 NGSSSWNSYISNG
+675 NGFNG
-688 FYQSVALSK
+688 NIGMGTTA
-697 DYAVYQ
+697 AEYQ

-710 ENGNGTIDASE
+710 ENGNGKIDADE
-721 VKWYL
+721 MKWYL

-747 ITLED
+747 IELPKRD
-752 RKENSYWSSTK
+752 VNNYWTSTFK
-763 AHAKWWAAEGS
+763 FATWWAAEGS
-774 AYGPNDNTENKVR
+774 AYGDKYVVPGTSGNKVR

-793 TYNDPATD
+793 DYNMATSEISQFD
-801 VSVYDETNRVVTMKG
+801 VSTMVVTMVG
-816 MDEKSV
+816 MDSKSV
-822 RAAGTVTGEY
+822 REAGTVNDEV
-832 ASHYR
+832 ADHFR
-837 GSEFDILPSSFQI
+837 GSEHDVLPSSFKI
-850 AERNLQ
+850 AKKNLQ
-856 RRDTLGTTGTEY
+856 SGNSDRIFTSDELKTGTFCRDY
-868 ATEVKFTND
+868 
-877 DMKNPNKTSC
+877 
-887 VSYSEA
+887 YSEEA
-893 TDGSDKGKW
+893 GDSDKGKW
-902 RVPNEKELTVI
+902 RIPNEKELTLM
-913 LKWLRDDDS
+913 LKWLRKENTYITTLRRLAAKTQYERHGSSDDM
-922 DTAVASLNKVASRTL
+922 
-937 YKRHPQGS
+937 
-945 NINMV
+945 I
-950 YYILKSATKDE
+950 YYITGTVTKKSDGTYDD
-961 NTRRYP
+961 N
-967 LIITTGDGI
+967 LIITTSARAQDMTEG
-976 TTDFRVRCVRD
+976 FKVRCVRD

>member
-1 MKSVRKFHSTKIK
+1 
-14 QSMKFGNL
+14 MKFGNL
-22 IKCAAWTAALAS
+22 IKCAAWIAALAS

-51 VTSLKMSISAPGQ
+51 VTSIKMSISAPGQ
-64 DKIDISTKATEAVE
+64 DKVNISTKATEAVE

-106 FNSNDG
+106 FASNVG

-141 YGKGFFPVDL
+141 YGKGFFPVDI
-151 NALKGLTRT
+151 NALKGLNRNQ
-160 AFLNYCITKQNNALD
+160 FLDYCITKQNNALD
-175 ILETSVLMSGKYCA
+175 ILETSVLMSGKYCS

-205 GENILDG
+205 GENKLDG

-221 KITFEFVNGSHTI
+221 KITFKFVNGSHTHTV

-260 LIERDWKD
+260 LMERDWND
-268 DIEYKGDLSVSEE
+268 DIAYMGDLSVSEE

-294 NKFEFYMPENA
+294 SQFVFYMPENV
-305 QTGNVK
+305 QTRNVK
-311 GNPTGGWTY
+311 GTPDNGWTY

-332 DPTQEQY
+332 NPTQEQY

-372 IHLGNFRKL
+372 IHLGNF
-381 TEDFTVRRNYH
+381 TESADDFTVRRNYH
-392 YTYTITVNGVDKII
+392 YTYTIKVNGVDNII
-406 AEAKAEDSSEI
+406 AEAKAEDSSDI

-438 SHYETVLLKVEAN
+438 SHYETVLLKVKAD

-466 KNILVKSTDSDADFE
+466 KNVMVKSTDSPANFE
-481 AKKKDLDYGWIR
+481 AKKKNLDYGWIR
-493 FGKPATTTAAGNKAY
+493 FGKPAANKGY
-508 RSYPGYA
+508 RSYPGVS
-515 NTTDVFGLISDL
+515 NTTDVFGLIADL
-527 QSTSTTKTYWSKDT
+527 QSANTTKTYWSKDT
-541 YEGKTYYYTIAYV
+541 YNGEAYYYTIAYV
-554 NEYYYEDKMP
+554 NEYYYEDNMNNAA
-564 TDDAGKTAELK
+564 DKTAELK

-626 ENPFGIE
+626 ANPFGIE
-633 QIEETGATKNYKI
+633 QIEETAATSDYKI
-646 NYSLGDWNN
+646 DYSYSNRNN

-675 NGSSSWNSYISNG
+675 SGSSSWNSYVSNG

-697 DYAVYQ
+697 NYAVYQ

-710 ENGNGTIDASE
+710 EDGDGIIDGE
-721 VKWYL
+721 ELKWYL
-726 PAVNQCT
+726 PAVHQCT

-747 ITLED
+747 INMEP
-752 RKENSYWSSTK
+752 RKTNNYWSSTSGF
-763 AHAKWWAAEGS
+763 ATWWAAEGS
-774 AYGPNDNTENKVR
+774 AYGAKEGKCHVR

-793 TYNDPATD
+793 SYNDPASE
-801 VSVYDETNRVVTMKG
+801 VSKYDSNTRIVTMLG
-816 MDEKSV
+816 MDHRSV
-822 RAAGTVTGEY
+822 REAGTVTGEFDE
-832 ASHYR
+832 HER
-837 GSEFDILPSSFQI
+837 GTVYDVLPSSFQI
-850 AERNLQ
+850 AKNNL
-856 RRDTLGTTGTEY
+856 DKT
-868 ATEVKFTND
+868 FTND
-877 DMKNPNKTSC
+877 QMMKVVDANS
-887 VSYSEA
+887 A
-893 TDGSDKGKW
+893 TCSDYYEGTNGSDKGQW
-902 RVPNEKELTVI
+902 RVPNEKELTLI
-913 LKWLRDDDS
+913 LKWLRTDS
-922 DTAVASLNKVASRTL
+922 NYGTTKNLKMLASRS
-937 YKRHPQGS
+937 YYQRHNS
-945 NINMV
+945 SDNMV
-950 YYILKSATKDE
+950 YYIVGDSNDGMF
-961 NTRRYP
+961 
-967 LIITTGDGI
+967 ITTSDQTKTG
-976 TTDFRVRCVRD
+976 FKVRCVRD

>member
-1 MKSVRKFHSTKIK
+1 
-14 QSMKFGNL
+14 MKFGNL
-22 IKCAAWTAALAS
+22 IKCAAWIAALAS

-51 VTSLKMSISAPGQ
+51 VTSIKMSISAPGQ
-64 DKIDISTKATEAVE
+64 DKVDISTKATEAVE

-88 YKANDAEAMP
+88 YKANDEKALP

-106 FNSNDG
+106 FASNVG
-112 SNYKYD
+112 SNYKYN
-118 IVIPAADL
+118 IVIPAQDL

-141 YGKGFFPVDL
+141 YGKGFFPVDI
-151 NALKGLTRT
+151 NALKGLNRSE
-160 AFLNYCITKQNNALD
+160 FLDYCITKQNNALD
-175 ILETSVLMSGKYCA
+175 IMETSVLMSGKYCA

-199 SLDIKP
+199 TLDIKP

-221 KITFEFVNGSHTI
+221 KITFKFVNGSHTI

-240 AHVTFKPE
+240 ANVTFKPE

-260 LIERDWKD
+260 LMERDWND
-268 DIEYKGDLSVSEE
+268 DIAYMGDLSVSEE

-294 NKFEFYMPENA
+294 SQFVFYMPENA
-305 QTGNVK
+305 QTRNVK
-311 GNPTGGWTY
+311 GTPDKGWTY

-332 DPTQEQY
+332 NPNQEQY

-372 IHLGNFRKL
+372 IHLGNF
-381 TEDFTVRRNYH
+381 TESADDFTVRRNYH
-392 YTYTITVNGVDKII
+392 YTYTIKVNGVDNII

-438 SHYETVLLKVEAN
+438 SHYETVLLKVKAD

-466 KNILVKSTDSDADFE
+466 KNVMVKSTDSPANFE
-481 AKKKDLDYGWIR
+481 AKKKNLDYGWIR
-493 FGKPATTTAAGNKAY
+493 FGKPAANKGY
-508 RSYPGYA
+508 RSYPGVS
-515 NTTDVFGLISDL
+515 NTTDVFRLIADL
-527 QSTSTTKTYWSKDT
+527 KSANTTKTYWSKDT
-541 YEGKTYYYTIAYV
+541 YNGEAYYYTIAYV
-554 NEYYYEDKMP
+554 NEYYYEDNMNNAA
-564 TDDAGKTAELK
+564 DKTAELK

-626 ENPFGIE
+626 ANPFGIE
-633 QIEETGATKNYKI
+633 QIEETAATSKYEGTGND
-646 NYSLGDWNN
+646 S
-655 YDKDKSDTD
+655 D
-664 NGYLNIPDRFT
+664 NGYANNPAY
-675 NGSSSWNSYISNG
+675 SSSSIFGVTKYSWSDYISNG
-688 FYQSVALSK
+688 FNGHVQMAK
-697 DYAVYQ
+697 DNAEYQ

-710 ENGNGTIDASE
+710 ENGDGKIDGE
-721 VKWYL
+721 ELKWYL
-726 PAVNQCT
+726 PSVNQCA

-747 ITLED
+747 IELID
-752 RKENSYWSSTK
+752 RKENSYWTSTK

-774 AYGPNDNTENKVR
+774 AYGPNDKSSNKVR

-793 TYNDPATD
+793 TYNAVTTD
-801 VSVYDETNRVVTMKG
+801 VSVYDATNRVVTMKG

-832 ASHYR
+832 ATHYR
-837 GSEFDILPSSFQI
+837 GSELDVLPSSFQI
-850 AERNLQ
+850 ATRNLQ
-856 RRDTLGTTGTEY
+856 QRDTPGGTGTD
-868 ATEVKFTND
+868 EVKFTNE
-877 DMKNPNKTSC
+877 DMKNPNKSSC
-887 VSYSEA
+887 ASYFEA
-893 TDGSDKGKW
+893 ADGSDKGKW
-902 RVPNEKELTVI
+902 RVPNEEELTMI
-913 LKWLRDDDS
+913 LKWLRDDNNYGGKDRL
-922 DTAVASLNKVASRTL
+922 DKVASRTA
-937 YKRHPQGS
+937 YKRHDSTGD
-945 NINMV
+945 MV
-950 YYILKSATKDE
+950 YYILISASGDK
-961 NTRRYP
+961 P
-967 LIITTGDGI
+967 LIITTGDATGKI
-976 TTDFRVRCVRD
+976 KEFRVRCVRD
-987 VVK
+987 IVK